1 MKKYFVTSA
10 LPYANGDLHLG
21 HLVEYIQTDI
31 WVRFNRLIGNEVVY
45 ICADDAHGTPIMLKA
60 ESEKI
65 SPEELIEKTL
75 DRHKNDFDCF
85 FIKFDNFYTTHSKEN
100 EQLATSI
107 YMKLVNENLI
117 EKKTIHQ
124 FFDDEKLMFLP
135 DRYITGSCPK
145 CKSSDQYGDSCD
157 KCGATY
163 SPTDLLNPKSV
174 LSGKTPIKKKTDH
187 FFFKLSDKKCTK
199 FLNKWI
205 YENNRLQ
212 EEARNKIKEWLST
225 DINNSSL
232 IDWDISRDA
241 PYFGFKIPDQ
251 TDKYFYV
258 WLDAPIGYLAST
270 KNWAENNNIS
280 MKDLWDQSSDY
291 EIHHFIGK
299 DIAYFHALFWPAL
312 LKSSNIRLPE
322 SINVHGFL
330 TIDGEKMS
338 KSNGTFINADDFAE
352 KYDGELL
359 RYYFADKFNNTI
371 DDLDF
376 NEDEFIQKINSDIV
390 GKYLNIASR
399 VSKFIE
405 KNDCNLSVNLDENFI
420 NKNSARI
427 NEVIEHY
434 ENLNLSKSV
443 KVIMKI
449 ADEVNKYIN
458 ENEPWKSSE
467 EKAVE
472 VSTTA
477 INCFR
482 VISILLSPVLPTITS
497 RALAVFNEGSNNSF
511 NNIGDYLVDT
521 KINPYKPLLKRLEKA
536 KINEEIEMENSNLIN
551 IKDFAKVE
559 LRVAKIVKAEGIE
572 EADKLIKLHLDVG
585 NLGERT
591 VFAGI
596 KSAYSPENL
605 NGRHVVLVANLEPR
619 KMKFGVS
626 EGMVLAS
633 SDDEGSIYLV
643 SPDEGAKP
651 GQLVK

>member
-1 MKKYFVTSA
+1 MKSRKILVTSA
-10 LPYANGDLHLG
+10 LPYANGSIHIG
-21 HLVEYIQTDI
+21 HVLESVITDI
-31 WVRFNRLIGNEVVY
+31 WVRYQNINGNECLY
-45 ICADDAHGTPIMLKA
+45 FCADDTHGTPVMLKA
-60 ESEKI
+60 KELGI
-65 SPEELIEKTL
+65 DPEELIKRTREE
-75 DRHKNDFDCF
+75 H
-85 FIKFDNFYTTHSKEN
+85 IKSYSRFNINFDNFYTTHSDENKKYAEDIYQKCKEG
-100 EQLATSI
+100 
-107 YMKLVNENLI
+107 NLI
-117 EKKTIHQ
+117 FKKEIEQ
-124 FFDDEKLMFLP
+124 FYDSEEGLFLS
-135 DRYITGSCPK
+135 DRFIKGTCPK
-145 CKSSDQYGDSCD
+145 CGAEDQYGDGCSV
-157 KCGATY
+157 CGTTY
-163 SPTDLLNPKSV
+163 TPDDLLNPVSS
-174 LSGKTPIKKKTDH
+174 LSNSELTKKRTEHVFFDLPQMKDFLENYLKDLTLQDPIKN
-187 FFFKLSDKKCTK
+187 KL
-199 FLNKWI
+199 NEWI
-205 YENNRLQ
+205 EDGL
-212 EEARNKIKEWLST
+212 KP
-225 DINNSSL
+225 
-232 IDWDISRDA
+232 WDISRDK
-241 PYFGFKIPDQ
+241 PYFGFEIPGEK
-251 TDKYFYV
+251 DKYFYV
-258 WLDAPIGYLAST
+258 WLDAPIGYLASA
-270 KNWAENNNIS
+270 KNWAENNNMD
-280 MKDLWDQSSDY
+280 MKDLWGESSDY

-330 TIDGEKMS
+330 TIGGEKMS

-352 KYDGELL
+352 NYDGELL
-359 RYYFADKFNNTI
+359 RYYFADKFNNSI

-405 KNDCNLSVNLDENFI
+405 KNGNNLSANLDVDFI
-420 NKNSARI
+420 EKNLSMI
-427 NEVIEHY
+427 DEVIEHY

-443 KVIMKI
+443 KIIMKM

-458 ENEPWKSSE
+458 ENEPWKSGE

-472 VSTTA
+472 VSSTA

-482 VISILLSPVLPTITS
+482 VISILLNPVLPTITS
-497 RALAVFNEGSNNSF
+497 KALEVFNDSATNDF
-511 NNIGDYLVDT
+511 NNIKDYLVDT

-536 KINEEIEMENSNLIN
+536 KINEEIEMEDSNLIN

-585 NLGERT
+585 DLGERT

-596 KSAYSPENL
+596 KSAYDPESL

-633 SDDEGSIYLV
+633 SNDEGSIYLI

>member
-1 MKKYFVTSA
+1 MKSRKILVTSA
-10 LPYANGDLHLG
+10 LPYANGSIHIG
-21 HLVEYIQTDI
+21 HVLESVITDI
-31 WVRFNRLIGNEVVY
+31 WVRYQNLNGNECLY
-45 ICADDAHGTPIMLKA
+45 FCADDTHGTPVMLKA
-60 ESEKI
+60 KELGIES
-65 SPEELIEKTL
+65 EELIKRTREE
-75 DRHKNDFDCF
+75 H
-85 FIKFDNFYTTHSKEN
+85 IKSYSKFNINFDNFYTTHSDENKKYAEDIYQKCKEG
-100 EQLATSI
+100 
-107 YMKLVNENLI
+107 NLI
-117 EKKTIHQ
+117 YKKEIEQ
-124 FFDDEKLMFLP
+124 FYDSEEGLFLS
-135 DRYITGSCPK
+135 DRFIKGTCPK
-145 CKSSDQYGDSCD
+145 CAAEDQYGDGCSV
-157 KCGATY
+157 CGTTY
-163 SPTDLLNPKSV
+163 SPDDLVNPVSS
-174 LSGKTPIKKKTDH
+174 LSNSELTKKKTEH
-187 FFFKLSDKKCTK
+187 VFFDLPQMKEFLENYLKDLTLQDPIKNKL
-199 FLNKWI
+199 NEWI
-205 YENNRLQ
+205 EDGL
-212 EEARNKIKEWLST
+212 KP
-225 DINNSSL
+225 
-232 IDWDISRDA
+232 WDISRDK
-241 PYFGFKIPDQ
+241 PYFGFEIPGEK
-251 TDKYFYV
+251 DKYFYV
-258 WLDAPIGYLAST
+258 WLDAPIGYLASA
-270 KNWAENNNIS
+270 KNWADNNNID
-280 MKDLWDQSSDY
+280 MKDLWDENSDY

-352 KYDGELL
+352 NYDGELL
-359 RYYFADKFNNTI
+359 RYYFADKFNNSI

-405 KNDCNLSVNLDENFI
+405 KNGNNLSASLDEHFI
-420 NKNSARI
+420 KKNLAKI
-427 NEVIEHY
+427 DEVIEHY

-443 KVIMKI
+443 KIIMKM
-449 ADEVNKYIN
+449 ADEVNRYIN

-472 VSTTA
+472 VSSTA

-482 VISILLSPVLPTITS
+482 IISLLLNPVLPTITS
-497 RALAVFNEGSNNSF
+497 KALEIFNESSKDDF
-511 NNIGDYLVDT
+511 NNIRDYLVDT

-536 KINEEIEMENSNLIN
+536 KINEEIEMEDSNLIN

-585 NLGERT
+585 DLGERT

-596 KSAYSPENL
+596 KSAYDPENL

-633 SDDEGSIYLV
+633 SDDEGSIYLI

>member
-1 MKKYFVTSA
+1 MKSRKILVTSA
-10 LPYANGDLHLG
+10 LPYANGSIHIG
-21 HLVEYIQTDI
+21 HVLESVITDI
-31 WVRFNRLIGNEVVY
+31 WVRYQNINGNECLY
-45 ICADDAHGTPIMLKA
+45 FCADDTHGTPVMLKA
-60 ESEKI
+60 KELEI
-65 SPEELIEKTL
+65 DPEELIKRTREE
-75 DRHKNDFDCF
+75 H
-85 FIKFDNFYTTHSKEN
+85 IKSYSRFNINFDNFYTTHSDENKKYAEDIYQKCKEG
-100 EQLATSI
+100 
-107 YMKLVNENLI
+107 NLI
-117 EKKTIHQ
+117 FKKEIEQ
-124 FFDDEKLMFLP
+124 FYDSEEGLFLS
-135 DRYITGSCPK
+135 DRFIKGTCPK
-145 CKSSDQYGDSCD
+145 CGAEDQYGDGCSV
-157 KCGATY
+157 CGTTY
-163 SPTDLLNPKSV
+163 TPDDLLNPVSS
-174 LSGKTPIKKKTDH
+174 LSNSELTKKRTEHVFFDLPQMKDFLENYLKDLTLQDPIKN
-187 FFFKLSDKKCTK
+187 KL
-199 FLNKWI
+199 NEWI
-205 YENNRLQ
+205 EDGL
-212 EEARNKIKEWLST
+212 KPL
-225 DINNSSL
+225 
-232 IDWDISRDA
+232 DISRDK
-241 PYFGFKIPDQ
+241 PYFGFEIPGEK
-251 TDKYFYV
+251 DKYFYV
-258 WLDAPIGYLAST
+258 WLDAPIGYLASA
-270 KNWAENNNIS
+270 KNWAENNNID
-280 MKDLWDQSSDY
+280 MKDLWGESSDY

-338 KSNGTFINADDFAE
+338 KSNGSFINADDFAE
-352 KYDGELL
+352 NYDGELL
-359 RYYFADKFNNTI
+359 RYYFADKFNNSI

-405 KNDCNLSVNLDENFI
+405 KNGNNLSANLDVDFI
-420 NKNSARI
+420 EKNLSMI
-427 NEVIEHY
+427 DEVIEHY

-443 KVIMKI
+443 KIIMKM

-472 VSTTA
+472 VSSTA

-482 VISILLSPVLPTITS
+482 VISILLNPVLPTITS
-497 RALAVFNEGSNNSF
+497 KALEVFNDSATNDF
-511 NNIGDYLVDT
+511 NNIKDYLVDT

-536 KINEEIEMENSNLIN
+536 KINEEIEMEDSNLIN

-585 NLGERT
+585 DLGERT

-596 KSAYSPENL
+596 KSAYDPESL

-633 SDDEGSIYLV
+633 SNDEGSIYLI

>member
-1 MKKYFVTSA
+1 MKSRKILVTSA
-10 LPYANGDLHLG
+10 LPYANGSIHIG
-21 HLVEYIQTDI
+21 HVLESVITDI
-31 WVRFNRLIGNEVVY
+31 WVRYQNINGNECLY
-45 ICADDAHGTPIMLKA
+45 FCADDTHGTPVMLKA
-60 ESEKI
+60 KELGI
-65 SPEELIEKTL
+65 DPEELIKRTREE
-75 DRHKNDFDCF
+75 H
-85 FIKFDNFYTTHSKEN
+85 IKSYSRFNINFDNFYTTHSDENKKYAEEIYEKCKEG
-100 EQLATSI
+100 
-107 YMKLVNENLI
+107 NLI
-117 EKKTIHQ
+117 FKKEIEQ
-124 FFDDEKLMFLP
+124 FYDSEEGLFLS
-135 DRYITGSCPK
+135 DRFIKGTCPK
-145 CKSSDQYGDSCD
+145 CGAEDQYGDGCSV
-157 KCGATY
+157 CGTTY
-163 SPTDLLNPKSV
+163 TPDDLLNPVSS
-174 LSGKTPIKKKTDH
+174 LSNSELTKKRTEHVFFDLPQMKDFLENYLKDLTLQDPIKN
-187 FFFKLSDKKCTK
+187 KL
-199 FLNKWI
+199 NEWI
-205 YENNRLQ
+205 EDGL
-212 EEARNKIKEWLST
+212 KP
-225 DINNSSL
+225 
-232 IDWDISRDA
+232 WDISRDK
-241 PYFGFKIPDQ
+241 PYFGFEIPGEK
-251 TDKYFYV
+251 DKYFYV
-258 WLDAPIGYLAST
+258 WLDAPIGYLASA
-270 KNWAENNNIS
+270 KNWAENNNMD
-280 MKDLWDQSSDY
+280 MKDLWGESSDY

-352 KYDGELL
+352 NYDGELL
-359 RYYFADKFNNTI
+359 RYYFADKFNNSI

-405 KNDCNLSVNLDENFI
+405 KNGNNLSANLDVDFI
-420 NKNSARI
+420 EKNLSMI
-427 NEVIEHY
+427 DEVIEHY

-443 KVIMKI
+443 KIIMKM

-472 VSTTA
+472 VSSTA

-482 VISILLSPVLPTITS
+482 VISILLNPVLPTITS
-497 RALAVFNEGSNNSF
+497 KALEVFNDSATNDF
-511 NNIGDYLVDT
+511 NNIKDYLVNT

-536 KINEEIEMENSNLIN
+536 KIDEEIEMEDSNLIN

-585 NLGERT
+585 DLGERT

-596 KSAYSPENL
+596 KSAYDPESL

-633 SDDEGSIYLV
+633 SNDEGSIYLI

>member
-1 MKKYFVTSA
+1 MKSRKILVTSA
-10 LPYANGDLHLG
+10 LPYANGSIHIG
-21 HLVEYIQTDI
+21 HVLESVITDI
-31 WVRFNRLIGNEVVY
+31 WVRYQNINGNECLY
-45 ICADDAHGTPIMLKA
+45 FCADDTHGTPVMLKA
-60 ESEKI
+60 KELGI
-65 SPEELIEKTL
+65 DPEELIKRTREE
-75 DRHKNDFDCF
+75 H
-85 FIKFDNFYTTHSKEN
+85 IKSYSRFNINFDNFYTTHSDENKKYAEDIYQKCKEG
-100 EQLATSI
+100 
-107 YMKLVNENLI
+107 NLI
-117 EKKTIHQ
+117 FKKEIEQ
-124 FFDDEKLMFLP
+124 FYDSEEGLFLS
-135 DRYITGSCPK
+135 DRFIKGTCPK
-145 CKSSDQYGDSCD
+145 CGAEDQYGDGCSV
-157 KCGATY
+157 CGTTY
-163 SPTDLLNPKSV
+163 TPDDLLNPVSS
-174 LSGKTPIKKKTDH
+174 LSNSELTKKRTEHVFFDLPQMKDFLENYLKDLTLQDPIKN
-187 FFFKLSDKKCTK
+187 KL
-199 FLNKWI
+199 NEWI
-205 YENNRLQ
+205 EDGL
-212 EEARNKIKEWLST
+212 KP
-225 DINNSSL
+225 
-232 IDWDISRDA
+232 WDISRDK
-241 PYFGFKIPDQ
+241 PYFGFEIPGEK
-251 TDKYFYV
+251 DKYFYV
-258 WLDAPIGYLAST
+258 WLDAPIGYLASA
-270 KNWAENNNIS
+270 KNWAENNNMD
-280 MKDLWDQSSDY
+280 MKDLWGESSDY

-352 KYDGELL
+352 NYDGELL
-359 RYYFADKFNNTI
+359 RYYFADKFNNSI

-405 KNDCNLSVNLDENFI
+405 KNGNNLSVNLDVDFI
-420 NKNSARI
+420 EKNLSMI
-427 NEVIEHY
+427 DEVIEHY

-443 KVIMKI
+443 KIIMKM

-472 VSTTA
+472 VSSTA

-482 VISILLSPVLPTITS
+482 VISILLNPVLPTITS
-497 RALAVFNEGSNNSF
+497 KALEVFNDSATNDF
-511 NNIGDYLVDT
+511 NNIKDYLVDT

-536 KINEEIEMENSNLIN
+536 KINEEIEMEDSNLIN

-585 NLGERT
+585 DLGERT

-596 KSAYSPENL
+596 KSAYDPESL

-633 SDDEGSIYLV
+633 SNDEGSIYLI

>member
-1 MKKYFVTSA
+1 MKSRKILVTSA
-10 LPYANGDLHLG
+10 LPYANGSIHIG
-21 HLVEYIQTDI
+21 HVLESVITDI
-31 WVRFNRLIGNEVVY
+31 WVRYQKINGNECLY
-45 ICADDAHGTPIMLKA
+45 FCADDTHGTPVMLKA
-60 ESEKI
+60 KELEVE
-65 SPEELIEKTL
+65 PEELIKKT
-75 DRHKNDFDCF
+75 REEH
-85 FIKFDNFYTTHSKEN
+85 IKSYSRFNINFDNFYTTHSDENKEYA
-100 EQLATSI
+100 EDI
-107 YMKLVNENLI
+107 YKKCKEANLI
-117 EKKTIHQ
+117 FKKEIEQ
-124 FFDDEKLMFLP
+124 FYDSEEGLFLS
-135 DRYITGSCPK
+135 DRFIKGQCPK
-145 CKSSDQYGDSCD
+145 CGAEDQYGDGCSV
-157 KCGATY
+157 CGTTY
-163 SPTDLLNPKSV
+163 SPDDLINPFSS
-174 LSGKTPIKKKTDH
+174 LSNSDLIKKKTEH
-187 FFFKLSDKKCTK
+187 VFFDLPQMKDFLEDYLKDITLQDPIKNKL
-199 FLNKWI
+199 NEWI
-205 YENNRLQ
+205 EDGL
-212 EEARNKIKEWLST
+212 KP
-225 DINNSSL
+225 
-232 IDWDISRDA
+232 WDISRDK
-241 PYFGFKIPDQ
+241 PYFGFEIPGEE
-251 TDKYFYV
+251 DKYFYV
-258 WLDAPIGYLAST
+258 WLDAPIGYLASA
-270 KNWAENNNIS
+270 KNWAEKNSVN
-280 MKDLWDQSSDY
+280 MQDLWDQKSDY

-338 KSNGTFINADDFAE
+338 KSNGTFINADDFTE

-405 KNDCNLSVNLDENFI
+405 KNNNNLSATLDEDFI
-420 NKNSARI
+420 QKNLSKTE
-427 NEVIEHY
+427 EVIEHY
-434 ENLNLSKSV
+434 EDLNLSKAV
-443 KVIMKI
+443 KIIMKM

-458 ENEPWKSSE
+458 ENEPWKRNE

-482 VISILLSPVLPTITS
+482 VISILLSPILPTITS
-497 RALAVFNEGSNNSF
+497 TALEVFSESSKNDL
-511 NNIGDYLVDT
+511 NNIRDYLVDI

-536 KINEEIEMENSNLIN
+536 KINEEIEMEDSNLIN

-559 LRVAKIVKAEGIE
+559 LRVAKIVKAEEIE

-585 NLGERT
+585 DLGERT

-596 KSAYSPENL
+596 KSAYDPENL

-633 SDDEGSIYLV
+633 SDDEGSIYLI

>member
-1 MKKYFVTSA
+1 MKSRKILVTSA
-10 LPYANGDLHLG
+10 LPYANGSIHIG
-21 HLVEYIQTDI
+21 HVLESVITDI
-31 WVRFNRLIGNEVVY
+31 WVRYQKINGNECLY
-45 ICADDAHGTPIMLKA
+45 FCADDTHGTPVMLKA
-60 ESEKI
+60 KELEVE
-65 SPEELIEKTL
+65 PEELIKKT
-75 DRHKNDFDCF
+75 REEH
-85 FIKFDNFYTTHSKEN
+85 IKSYSRFNINFDNFYTTHSDENKEYA
-100 EQLATSI
+100 EDI
-107 YMKLVNENLI
+107 YKKCKEANLI
-117 EKKTIHQ
+117 FKKEIEQ
-124 FFDDEKLMFLP
+124 FYDSEEGLFLS
-135 DRYITGSCPK
+135 DRFIKGQCPK
-145 CKSSDQYGDSCD
+145 CGAEDQYGDGCSV
-157 KCGATY
+157 CGTTY
-163 SPTDLLNPKSV
+163 SPDDLINPFSS
-174 LSGKTPIKKKTDH
+174 LSNSELIKKKTEH
-187 FFFKLSDKKCTK
+187 VFFDLPQMKDFLEDYLKDLTLQDPIKNKL
-199 FLNKWI
+199 NEWI
-205 YENNRLQ
+205 EDGL
-212 EEARNKIKEWLST
+212 KP
-225 DINNSSL
+225 
-232 IDWDISRDA
+232 WDISRDK
-241 PYFGFKIPDQ
+241 PYFGFEIPGEE
-251 TDKYFYV
+251 DKYFYV
-258 WLDAPIGYLAST
+258 WLDAPIGYLASA
-270 KNWAENNNIS
+270 KNWAEKNNIN
-280 MKDLWDQSSDY
+280 MQDLWDQTSDY

-338 KSNGTFINADDFAE
+338 KSNGTFINADDFTE

-405 KNDCNLSVNLDENFI
+405 KNDNNLSATLDEDFI
-420 NKNSARI
+420 QKNLSRTE
-427 NEVIEHY
+427 EVIEHY
-434 ENLNLSKSV
+434 ENLNLSKAV
-443 KVIMKI
+443 KIIMKM

-458 ENEPWKSSE
+458 ENEPWKSNN

-497 RALAVFNEGSNNSF
+497 KALEMFNESSKNDL
-511 NNIGDYLVDT
+511 NNIRDCLVDI

-536 KINEEIEMENSNLIN
+536 KINEEIEMEDSNLIN

-572 EADKLIKLHLDVG
+572 EADKLIKLLLDVG
-585 NLGERT
+585 DLGERT

-596 KSAYSPENL
+596 KSAYDPENL

-633 SDDEGSIYLV
+633 SDDDGSIYLI

>member
-1 MKKYFVTSA
+1 MKSRKILVTSA
-10 LPYANGDLHLG
+10 LPYANGSIHIG
-21 HLVEYIQTDI
+21 HVLESVITDI
-31 WVRFNRLIGNEVVY
+31 WVRYQNINGNECLY
-45 ICADDAHGTPIMLKA
+45 FCADDTHGTPVMLKA
-60 ESEKI
+60 KELQMEPK
-65 SPEELIEKTL
+65 ELIKQIREE
-75 DRHKNDFDCF
+75 H
-85 FIKFDNFYTTHSKEN
+85 IKSYSKFNINFDNFYTTHS
-100 EQLATSI
+100 
-107 YMKLVNENLI
+107 NENREYAENIYNKCKEANLI
-117 EKKTIHQ
+117 FKKEIEQ
-124 FFDDEKLMFLP
+124 FYDSEEGLFLS
-135 DRYITGSCPK
+135 DRFIKGQCPK
-145 CKSSDQYGDSCD
+145 CGAKDQYGDGCSV
-157 KCGATY
+157 CGTTY
-163 SPTDLLNPKSV
+163 TPDDLINPVSS
-174 LSGKTPIKKKTDH
+174 LSNSKLTKKKTEH
-187 FFFKLSDKKCTK
+187 VFFDLPQMKDFLENYLKDITLQDPIKNKL
-199 FLNKWI
+199 NEWI
-205 YENNRLQ
+205 EDGL
-212 EEARNKIKEWLST
+212 KP
-225 DINNSSL
+225 
-232 IDWDISRDA
+232 WDISRDK
-241 PYFGFKIPDQ
+241 PYFGFEIPGEK
-251 TDKYFYV
+251 DKYFYV
-258 WLDAPIGYLAST
+258 WLDAPIGYLASA

-280 MKDLWDQSSDY
+280 MKDLWGKSSDY

-405 KNDCNLSVNLDENFI
+405 KNDCNLSENLDENFI
-420 NKNSARI
+420 NKNLSRI

-443 KVIMKI
+443 KVIMKM

-497 RALAVFNEGSNNSF
+497 RALAVFNEGYKYSF
-511 NNIGDYLVDT
+511 NNIRDYLVDT

-585 NLGERT
+585 DLGERT

-605 NGRHVVLVANLEPR
+605 NGMHVVLVANLEPR

-633 SDDEGSIYLV
+633 SDDNGSIYLV

>member
-1 MKKYFVTSA
+1 MKSRKILVTSA
-10 LPYANGDLHLG
+10 LPYANGSIHIG
-21 HLVEYIQTDI
+21 HVLESVITDI
-31 WVRFNRLIGNEVVY
+31 WVRYQNINGNECLY
-45 ICADDAHGTPIMLKA
+45 FCADDTHGTPVMLKA
-60 ESEKI
+60 KELGI
-65 SPEELIEKTL
+65 DPEELIKRTREE
-75 DRHKNDFDCF
+75 H
-85 FIKFDNFYTTHSKEN
+85 IKSYSRFNINFDNFYTTHSDENKKYAEDIYQKCKEG
-100 EQLATSI
+100 
-107 YMKLVNENLI
+107 NLI
-117 EKKTIHQ
+117 FKKEIEQ
-124 FFDDEKLMFLP
+124 FYDSEEGLFLS
-135 DRYITGSCPK
+135 DRFIKGTCPK
-145 CKSSDQYGDSCD
+145 CGAEDQYGDGCSD
-157 KCGATY
+157 CGTTY
-163 SPTDLLNPKSV
+163 TPDDLLNPVSS
-174 LSGKTPIKKKTDH
+174 LSNSELTKKRTEHVFFDLPQMKDFLENYLKDLTLQDPIKN
-187 FFFKLSDKKCTK
+187 KL
-199 FLNKWI
+199 NEWI
-205 YENNRLQ
+205 EDGL
-212 EEARNKIKEWLST
+212 KP
-225 DINNSSL
+225 
-232 IDWDISRDA
+232 WDISRDK
-241 PYFGFKIPDQ
+241 PYFGFEIPGEK
-251 TDKYFYV
+251 DKYFYV
-258 WLDAPIGYLAST
+258 WLDAPIGYLASA
-270 KNWAENNNIS
+270 KNWAENNNMD
-280 MKDLWDQSSDY
+280 MKDLWGESSDY

-352 KYDGELL
+352 NYDGELL
-359 RYYFADKFNNTI
+359 RYYFADKFNNSI

-405 KNDCNLSVNLDENFI
+405 KNGNNLSANLDVDFI
-420 NKNSARI
+420 EKNLSMI
-427 NEVIEHY
+427 DEVIEHY

-443 KVIMKI
+443 KIIMKM

-472 VSTTA
+472 VSSTA

-482 VISILLSPVLPTITS
+482 VISILLNPVLPTITS
-497 RALAVFNEGSNNSF
+497 KALEVFNDSATNDF
-511 NNIGDYLVDT
+511 NNIKDYLVDT

-536 KINEEIEMENSNLIN
+536 KINEEIEMEDSNLIN

-585 NLGERT
+585 DLGERT

-596 KSAYSPENL
+596 KSAYDPESL

-633 SDDEGSIYLV
+633 SNDEGSIYLI

>member
-1 MKKYFVTSA
+1 MKSRKILVTSA
-10 LPYANGDLHLG
+10 LPYANGSIHIG
-21 HLVEYIQTDI
+21 HVLESVITDI
-31 WVRFNRLIGNEVVY
+31 WVRYQNLNGNECLY
-45 ICADDAHGTPIMLKA
+45 FCADDTHGTPVMLKA
-60 ESEKI
+60 KELGIE
-65 SPEELIEKTL
+65 PEELIKRTREE
-75 DRHKNDFDCF
+75 H
-85 FIKFDNFYTTHSKEN
+85 IKSYSRFNINFDNFYTTHSDENKKYAEDIYQKCKEG
-100 EQLATSI
+100 
-107 YMKLVNENLI
+107 NLI
-117 EKKTIHQ
+117 FKKEIEQ
-124 FFDDEKLMFLP
+124 FYDSEEGLFLS
-135 DRYITGSCPK
+135 DRFIKGTCPK
-145 CKSSDQYGDSCD
+145 CGAEDQYGDGCSV
-157 KCGATY
+157 CGTTY
-163 SPTDLLNPKSV
+163 TPDDLLNPVSS
-174 LSGKTPIKKKTDH
+174 LSNSELTKKRTEHVFFDLPQMKDFLENYLKDLTLQDPIKN
-187 FFFKLSDKKCTK
+187 KL
-199 FLNKWI
+199 NEWI
-205 YENNRLQ
+205 EDGL
-212 EEARNKIKEWLST
+212 KP
-225 DINNSSL
+225 
-232 IDWDISRDA
+232 WDISRDK
-241 PYFGFKIPDQ
+241 PYFGFEIPGEQ
-251 TDKYFYV
+251 DKYFYV
-258 WLDAPIGYLAST
+258 WLDAPIGYLASA
-270 KNWAENNNIS
+270 KNWAENNNMDI
-280 MKDLWDQSSDY
+280 KDLWGESSDY

-352 KYDGELL
+352 NYDGELL
-359 RYYFADKFNNTI
+359 RYYFADKFNNSI

-405 KNDCNLSVNLDENFI
+405 KNGNNLSANLDVDFI
-420 NKNSARI
+420 EKNLSMI
-427 NEVIEHY
+427 DEVIEHY

-443 KVIMKI
+443 KIIMKM

-472 VSTTA
+472 VSSTA

-482 VISILLSPVLPTITS
+482 VISILLNPVLPTITS
-497 RALAVFNEGSNNSF
+497 KALEVFNDSATNDF
-511 NNIGDYLVDT
+511 NNIKDYLVDT

-536 KINEEIEMENSNLIN
+536 KINEEIEMEDSNLIN

-585 NLGERT
+585 DLGERT

-596 KSAYSPENL
+596 KSAYDPESL

-633 SDDEGSIYLV
+633 SNDEGSIYLI
-643 SPDEGAKP
+643 
-651 GQLVK
+651 

>member
-1 MKKYFVTSA
+1 MKSRKILVTSA
-10 LPYANGDLHLG
+10 LPYANGSIHIG
-21 HLVEYIQTDI
+21 HVLESVITDI
-31 WVRFNRLIGNEVVY
+31 WVRYQNINGNECLY
-45 ICADDAHGTPIMLKA
+45 FCADDTHGTPVMLKA
-60 ESEKI
+60 KELQMEPK
-65 SPEELIEKTL
+65 ELIKQIREE
-75 DRHKNDFDCF
+75 H
-85 FIKFDNFYTTHSKEN
+85 IKSYSKFNINFDNFYTTHS
-100 EQLATSI
+100 
-107 YMKLVNENLI
+107 NENREYAENIYNKCKEANLI
-117 EKKTIHQ
+117 FKKEIEQ
-124 FFDDEKLMFLP
+124 FYDSEEGLFLS
-135 DRYITGSCPK
+135 DRFIKGQCPK
-145 CKSSDQYGDSCD
+145 CGAKDQYGDGCSV
-157 KCGATY
+157 CGTTY
-163 SPTDLLNPKSV
+163 TPDDLINPVSS
-174 LSGKTPIKKKTDH
+174 LSNSKLTKKKTEH
-187 FFFKLSDKKCTK
+187 VFFDLPQMKDFLENYLKDITLQDPIKNKL
-199 FLNKWI
+199 NEWI
-205 YENNRLQ
+205 EDGL
-212 EEARNKIKEWLST
+212 KP
-225 DINNSSL
+225 
-232 IDWDISRDA
+232 WDISRDK
-241 PYFGFKIPDQ
+241 PYFGFEIPGEK
-251 TDKYFYV
+251 DKYFYV
-258 WLDAPIGYLAST
+258 WLDAPIGYLASA

-420 NKNSARI
+420 NKNLSRI

-443 KVIMKI
+443 KVIMKM

-497 RALAVFNEGSNNSF
+497 RALAVFNEGYKYSF
-511 NNIGDYLVDT
+511 NNIRDYLVDT

-585 NLGERT
+585 DLGERT

-605 NGRHVVLVANLEPR
+605 NGMHVVLVANLEPR

-633 SDDEGSIYLV
+633 SDDKGSIYLV

>member
-1 MKKYFVTSA
+1 MKSRKILVTSA
-10 LPYANGDLHLG
+10 LPYANGSIHIG
-21 HLVEYIQTDI
+21 HVLESVITDI
-31 WVRFNRLIGNEVVY
+31 WVRYQKINGNECLY
-45 ICADDAHGTPIMLKA
+45 FCADDTHGTPVMLKA
-60 ESEKI
+60 KELEVE
-65 SPEELIEKTL
+65 PEELIKKT
-75 DRHKNDFDCF
+75 REEH
-85 FIKFDNFYTTHSKEN
+85 IKSYSRFNINFDNFYTTHSDENKKYAEEIYKKCKE
-100 EQLATSI
+100 A
-107 YMKLVNENLI
+107 NLI
-117 EKKTIHQ
+117 FKKEIEQ
-124 FFDDEKLMFLP
+124 FYDSEEGLFLS
-135 DRYITGSCPK
+135 DRFIKGQCPK
-145 CKSSDQYGDSCD
+145 CGAEDQYGDGCSV
-157 KCGATY
+157 CGTTY
-163 SPTDLLNPKSV
+163 SPDDLINPFSS
-174 LSGKTPIKKKTDH
+174 LSNSELIKKKTEH
-187 FFFKLSDKKCTK
+187 IFFDLPQMKAFLEDYLKDLTLQDPIKNKL
-199 FLNKWI
+199 NEWI
-205 YENNRLQ
+205 EDGL
-212 EEARNKIKEWLST
+212 KP
-225 DINNSSL
+225 
-232 IDWDISRDA
+232 WDISRDK
-241 PYFGFKIPDQ
+241 PYFGFEIPGEE
-251 TDKYFYV
+251 DKYFYV
-258 WLDAPIGYLAST
+258 WLDAPIGYLASA
-270 KNWAENNNIS
+270 KNWAEKNNMN
-280 MKDLWDQSSDY
+280 MQDLWDQTSDY

-338 KSNGTFINADDFAE
+338 KSNGTFINADDFTE

-405 KNDCNLSVNLDENFI
+405 KNDNNLSAILDEDFI
-420 NKNSARI
+420 QKNLSRTE
-427 NEVIEHY
+427 EVIEHY
-434 ENLNLSKSV
+434 ENLNLSKAV
-443 KVIMKI
+443 KIIMKM

-458 ENEPWKSSE
+458 ENEPWKSNN

-497 RALAVFNEGSNNSF
+497 KALEMFNESSKNDL
-511 NNIGDYLVDT
+511 NNIRDYLVDI

-536 KINEEIEMENSNLIN
+536 KINEEIEMEDSNLIN

-585 NLGERT
+585 DLGKRT

-596 KSAYSPENL
+596 KSSYDPENL

-633 SDDEGSIYLV
+633 SDDDGSIYLI

>member
-1 MKKYFVTSA
+1 MKSRKILVTSA
-10 LPYANGDLHLG
+10 LPYANGSIHIG
-21 HLVEYIQTDI
+21 HVLESVITDI
-31 WVRFNRLIGNEVVY
+31 WVRYQNLNGNECLY
-45 ICADDAHGTPIMLKA
+45 FCADDTHGTPVMLKA
-60 ESEKI
+60 KELGI
-65 SPEELIEKTL
+65 DPEELIKRTREE
-75 DRHKNDFDCF
+75 H
-85 FIKFDNFYTTHSKEN
+85 IKSYSRFNINFDNFYTTHSDENKKYAEDIYQKCKEG
-100 EQLATSI
+100 
-107 YMKLVNENLI
+107 NLI
-117 EKKTIHQ
+117 FKKEIEQ
-124 FFDDEKLMFLP
+124 FYDSEEGLFLS
-135 DRYITGSCPK
+135 DRFIKGTCPK
-145 CKSSDQYGDSCD
+145 CGTEDQYGDGCSV
-157 KCGATY
+157 CGTTY
-163 SPTDLLNPKSV
+163 TPDDLVNPVSS
-174 LSGKTPIKKKTDH
+174 LSNSELTKKKTEHVYFDLPQMKD
-187 FFFKLSDKKCTK
+187 FLENYLKDLTLQDPIKNKL
-199 FLNKWI
+199 NEWI
-205 YENNRLQ
+205 EDGL
-212 EEARNKIKEWLST
+212 KP
-225 DINNSSL
+225 
-232 IDWDISRDA
+232 WDISRDK
-241 PYFGFKIPDQ
+241 PYFGFEIPGEK
-251 TDKYFYV
+251 DKYFYV
-258 WLDAPIGYLAST
+258 WLDAPIGYLASA
-270 KNWAENNNIS
+270 KNWAENNNVD
-280 MKDLWDQSSDY
+280 MKDLWGESSDY

-352 KYDGELL
+352 NYDGELL
-359 RYYFADKFNNTI
+359 RYYFADKFNNSI

-405 KNDCNLSVNLDENFI
+405 KNGNNLSANLDEAFI
-420 NKNSARI
+420 EKNLSMI
-427 NEVIEHY
+427 DEVIEHY
-434 ENLNLSKSV
+434 EDLNLSKSV
-443 KVIMKI
+443 KIIMKM

-472 VSTTA
+472 VSSTA

-482 VISILLSPVLPTITS
+482 VISILLNPVLPTLTS
-497 RALAVFNEGSNNSF
+497 KALEVFNDSSTNDL
-511 NNIGDYLVDT
+511 NNIKGYLVDT

-536 KINEEIEMENSNLIN
+536 KINEEIEMEDSNLIN

-559 LRVAKIVKAEGIE
+559 LRIAKIVKAEAIE

-585 NLGERT
+585 DLGERT

-596 KSAYSPENL
+596 KNAYDPESL
-605 NGRHVVLVANLEPR
+605 NGRLVVLVANLEPR

-633 SDDEGSIYLV
+633 SNDEGSIYLI

>member
-1 MKKYFVTSA
+1 MKSRKILVTSA
-10 LPYANGDLHLG
+10 LPYANGSIHIG
-21 HLVEYIQTDI
+21 HVLESVITDI
-31 WVRFNRLIGNEVVY
+31 WVRYQNLNGNECLY
-45 ICADDAHGTPIMLKA
+45 FCADDTHGTPVMLKA
-60 ESEKI
+60 KELGIES
-65 SPEELIEKTL
+65 EELIKRTREE
-75 DRHKNDFDCF
+75 H
-85 FIKFDNFYTTHSKEN
+85 IKSYSKFNINFDNFYTTHSDENKKYAEDIYQKCKEG
-100 EQLATSI
+100 
-107 YMKLVNENLI
+107 NLI
-117 EKKTIHQ
+117 FKKEIEQ
-124 FFDDEKLMFLP
+124 FYDSEEGLFLS
-135 DRYITGSCPK
+135 DRFIKGTCPK
-145 CKSSDQYGDSCD
+145 CAAEDQYGDSCSV
-157 KCGATY
+157 CGTTY
-163 SPTDLLNPKSV
+163 SPDDLVNPVSS
-174 LSGKTPIKKKTDH
+174 LSNSELIKKKTEH
-187 FFFKLSDKKCTK
+187 VFFDLPQMKEFLENYLKDLILQDPIKNKL
-199 FLNKWI
+199 NEWI
-205 YENNRLQ
+205 EDGL
-212 EEARNKIKEWLST
+212 KP
-225 DINNSSL
+225 
-232 IDWDISRDA
+232 WDISRDK
-241 PYFGFKIPDQ
+241 PYFGFEIPGEK
-251 TDKYFYV
+251 DKYFYV
-258 WLDAPIGYLAST
+258 WLDAPIGYLASA
-270 KNWAENNNIS
+270 KNWAENNKID
-280 MKDLWDQSSDY
+280 MKDLWDENSDY

-352 KYDGELL
+352 NYDGELL
-359 RYYFADKFNNTI
+359 RYYFADKFNNSI

-405 KNDCNLSVNLDENFI
+405 KNDNNLSASLDEHFI
-420 NKNSARI
+420 KKNLAKI
-427 NEVIEHY
+427 DEVIEHY

-443 KVIMKI
+443 KIIMKM

-472 VSTTA
+472 VSSTA

-482 VISILLSPVLPTITS
+482 VISILLNPVLPTITS
-497 RALAVFNEGSNNSF
+497 KALEIFKESSKDDF
-511 NNIGDYLVDT
+511 NNIKDYLVDT

-536 KINEEIEMENSNLIN
+536 KINEEIEMQDSNLIN

-559 LRVAKIVKAEGIE
+559 LRVAKIVKAEGID

-585 NLGERT
+585 DLGERT

-596 KSAYSPENL
+596 KSAYDPENL

-633 SDDEGSIYLV
+633 SNDEGSIYLI
-643 SPDEGAKP
+643 SPDKGAQP

>member
-1 MKKYFVTSA
+1 MKSRKILVTSA
-10 LPYANGDLHLG
+10 LPYANGSIHIG
-21 HLVEYIQTDI
+21 HVLESVITDI
-31 WVRFNRLIGNEVVY
+31 WVRYQNLNGNECLY
-45 ICADDAHGTPIMLKA
+45 FCADDTHGTPVMLKA
-60 ESEKI
+60 KELGIES
-65 SPEELIEKTL
+65 EELIKRTREEHINSYSKF
-75 DRHKNDFDCF
+75 N
-85 FIKFDNFYTTHSKEN
+85 INFDNFYTTHSDENKKYAEDIYQKCKEG
-100 EQLATSI
+100 
-107 YMKLVNENLI
+107 NLI
-117 EKKTIHQ
+117 FKKEIEQ
-124 FFDDEKLMFLP
+124 FYDSEEGLFLS
-135 DRYITGSCPK
+135 DRFIKGTCPK
-145 CKSSDQYGDSCD
+145 CAAEDQYGDGCSV
-157 KCGATY
+157 CGTTY
-163 SPTDLLNPKSV
+163 SPDDLVNPVSS
-174 LSGKTPIKKKTDH
+174 LSNSELTKKKTEH
-187 FFFKLSDKKCTK
+187 VFFDLPQMKEFLENYLKDLTLQDPIKNKL
-199 FLNKWI
+199 NEWI
-205 YENNRLQ
+205 EDGL
-212 EEARNKIKEWLST
+212 KP
-225 DINNSSL
+225 
-232 IDWDISRDA
+232 WDISRDK
-241 PYFGFKIPDQ
+241 PYFGFEIPGEK
-251 TDKYFYV
+251 DKYFYV
-258 WLDAPIGYLAST
+258 WLDAPIGYLASA
-270 KNWAENNNIS
+270 KNWAENNNID
-280 MKDLWDQSSDY
+280 MKDLWDENSDY

-352 KYDGELL
+352 NYDGELL
-359 RYYFADKFNNTI
+359 RYYFADKFNNSI

-405 KNDCNLSVNLDENFI
+405 KNGNNLSASLDEDFI
-420 NKNSARI
+420 KKNLAKI
-427 NEVIEHY
+427 DEVIEHY

-443 KVIMKI
+443 KIIMKM

-472 VSTTA
+472 VSSTA

-482 VISILLSPVLPTITS
+482 VISILLNPVLPTITS
-497 RALAVFNEGSNNSF
+497 KALEIFNESSKDDF
-511 NNIGDYLVDT
+511 NNIKDYLVDT

-536 KINEEIEMENSNLIN
+536 KINEEIEMEDSNLIN

-585 NLGERT
+585 DLGERT

-596 KSAYSPENL
+596 KSAYDPENL

-633 SDDEGSIYLV
+633 SDDEGSIYLI

>member
-1 MKKYFVTSA
+1 MKSRKILVTSA
-10 LPYANGDLHLG
+10 LPYANGSIHIG
-21 HLVEYIQTDI
+21 HVLESVITDI
-31 WVRFNRLIGNEVVY
+31 WVRYQNINGNECLY
-45 ICADDAHGTPIMLKA
+45 FCADDTHGTPVMLKA
-60 ESEKI
+60 KELGI
-65 SPEELIEKTL
+65 DPEELIKRTREE
-75 DRHKNDFDCF
+75 H
-85 FIKFDNFYTTHSKEN
+85 IKSYSRFNINFDNFYTTHSDENKKYAEDIYQKCKEG
-100 EQLATSI
+100 
-107 YMKLVNENLI
+107 NLI
-117 EKKTIHQ
+117 FKKEIEQ
-124 FFDDEKLMFLP
+124 FYDSEEGLFLS
-135 DRYITGSCPK
+135 DRFIKGTCPK
-145 CKSSDQYGDSCD
+145 CGAEDQYGDGCSV
-157 KCGATY
+157 CGTTY
-163 SPTDLLNPKSV
+163 TPDDLLNPVSS
-174 LSGKTPIKKKTDH
+174 LSNSELTKKKTEH
-187 FFFKLSDKKCTK
+187 VFFDLPQMKDFLENYLKDLTLQDPIKNKL
-199 FLNKWI
+199 NEWI
-205 YENNRLQ
+205 EDGL
-212 EEARNKIKEWLST
+212 KP
-225 DINNSSL
+225 
-232 IDWDISRDA
+232 WDISRDK
-241 PYFGFKIPDQ
+241 PYFGFEIPGEK
-251 TDKYFYV
+251 DKYFYV
-258 WLDAPIGYLAST
+258 WLDAPIGYLASA
-270 KNWAENNNIS
+270 KNWAENNNMD
-280 MKDLWDQSSDY
+280 MKDLWGESSDY

-352 KYDGELL
+352 NYDGELL
-359 RYYFADKFNNTI
+359 RYYFADKFNNSI

-405 KNDCNLSVNLDENFI
+405 KNGNNLSANLDVDFI
-420 NKNSARI
+420 EKNLSMIDEA
-427 NEVIEHY
+427 VIEHY

-443 KVIMKI
+443 KIIMKM

-472 VSTTA
+472 VSSTA

-482 VISILLSPVLPTITS
+482 VISILLNPVLPTITS
-497 RALAVFNEGSNNSF
+497 KALEVFNDSATNDF
-511 NNIGDYLVDT
+511 NNIKDYLVDT

-536 KINEEIEMENSNLIN
+536 KINEEIEMEDSNLIN

-585 NLGERT
+585 DLGERT

-596 KSAYSPENL
+596 KSAYDPESL

-633 SDDEGSIYLV
+633 SNDEGSIYLI

>member
-1 MKKYFVTSA
+1 MKSRKILVTSA
-10 LPYANGDLHLG
+10 LPYANGSIHIG
-21 HLVEYIQTDI
+21 HVLESVITDI
-31 WVRFNRLIGNEVVY
+31 WVRYQNINGNECLY
-45 ICADDAHGTPIMLKA
+45 FCADDTHGTPVMLKA
-60 ESEKI
+60 KELGI
-65 SPEELIEKTL
+65 DPEELIKRTREE
-75 DRHKNDFDCF
+75 H
-85 FIKFDNFYTTHSKEN
+85 IKSYSRFNINFDNFYTTHSDENKKYAEDIYQKCKEG
-100 EQLATSI
+100 
-107 YMKLVNENLI
+107 NLI
-117 EKKTIHQ
+117 FKKEIEQ
-124 FFDDEKLMFLP
+124 FYDSEEGLFLS
-135 DRYITGSCPK
+135 DRFIKGTCPK
-145 CKSSDQYGDSCD
+145 CGAEDQYGDGCSI
-157 KCGATY
+157 CGTTY
-163 SPTDLLNPKSV
+163 TPDDLLNPVSS
-174 LSGKTPIKKKTDH
+174 LSNSELTKKKTEH
-187 FFFKLSDKKCTK
+187 VFFDLPQMKDFLENYLKDLTLQDPIKNKL
-199 FLNKWI
+199 NEWI
-205 YENNRLQ
+205 EDGL
-212 EEARNKIKEWLST
+212 KP
-225 DINNSSL
+225 
-232 IDWDISRDA
+232 WDISRDK
-241 PYFGFKIPDQ
+241 PYFGFEIPGEK
-251 TDKYFYV
+251 DKYFYV
-258 WLDAPIGYLAST
+258 WLDAPIGYLASA
-270 KNWAENNNIS
+270 KNWAENNNID
-280 MKDLWDQSSDY
+280 MKDLWDENSDY

-352 KYDGELL
+352 NYDGELL
-359 RYYFADKFNNTI
+359 RYYFADKFNNSI

-405 KNDCNLSVNLDENFI
+405 KNGNNLSANLDVDFI
-420 NKNSARI
+420 EKNLSMI
-427 NEVIEHY
+427 DEVIEHY

-443 KVIMKI
+443 KIIMKM

-472 VSTTA
+472 VSSTA

-482 VISILLSPVLPTITS
+482 VISILLNPVLPTITS
-497 RALAVFNEGSNNSF
+497 KALEVFNDSATNDF
-511 NNIGDYLVDT
+511 NNIKDYLVDT

-536 KINEEIEMENSNLIN
+536 KINEEIEMEDSNLIN

-585 NLGERT
+585 DLGERT

-596 KSAYSPENL
+596 KSAYDPESL

-633 SDDEGSIYLV
+633 SNDEGSIYLI

>member
-1 MKKYFVTSA
+1 MKSRKILVTSA
-10 LPYANGDLHLG
+10 LPYANGSIHIG
-21 HLVEYIQTDI
+21 HVLESVITDI
-31 WVRFNRLIGNEVVY
+31 WVRYQNINGNECLY
-45 ICADDAHGTPIMLKA
+45 FCADDTHGTPVMLKA
-60 ESEKI
+60 KELGI
-65 SPEELIEKTL
+65 DPEELIKRTREE
-75 DRHKNDFDCF
+75 H
-85 FIKFDNFYTTHSKEN
+85 IKSYSRFNINFDNFYTTHSDENKKYAEEIYEKCKEG
-100 EQLATSI
+100 
-107 YMKLVNENLI
+107 NLI
-117 EKKTIHQ
+117 FKKEIEQ
-124 FFDDEKLMFLP
+124 FYDSEEGLFLS
-135 DRYITGSCPK
+135 DRFIKGTCPK
-145 CKSSDQYGDSCD
+145 CGAEDQYGDGCSV
-157 KCGATY
+157 CGTTY
-163 SPTDLLNPKSV
+163 TPDDLLNPVSS
-174 LSGKTPIKKKTDH
+174 LSNSELTKKRTEHVFFDLPQMKDFLENYLKDLTLQDPIKN
-187 FFFKLSDKKCTK
+187 KL
-199 FLNKWI
+199 NEWI
-205 YENNRLQ
+205 EDGL
-212 EEARNKIKEWLST
+212 KP
-225 DINNSSL
+225 
-232 IDWDISRDA
+232 WDISRDK
-241 PYFGFKIPDQ
+241 PYFGFEIPGEK
-251 TDKYFYV
+251 DKYFYV
-258 WLDAPIGYLAST
+258 WLDAPIGYLASA
-270 KNWAENNNIS
+270 KNWAENNNMD
-280 MKDLWDQSSDY
+280 MKDLWGESSDY

-352 KYDGELL
+352 NYDGELL
-359 RYYFADKFNNTI
+359 RYYFADKFNNSI

-405 KNDCNLSVNLDENFI
+405 KNGNNLSANLDKDFI
-420 NKNSARI
+420 EKNLSMI
-427 NEVIEHY
+427 DEVIEHY

-443 KVIMKI
+443 KIIMKM

-472 VSTTA
+472 VSSTA

-482 VISILLSPVLPTITS
+482 VISILLNPVLPTITS
-497 RALAVFNEGSNNSF
+497 KALEVFNDSATNDF
-511 NNIGDYLVDT
+511 NNIKDYLVDT

-536 KINEEIEMENSNLIN
+536 KINEEIEMEDSNLIN

-585 NLGERT
+585 DLGERT

-596 KSAYSPENL
+596 KSAYDPESL

-633 SDDEGSIYLV
+633 SNDEGSIYLI

>member
-1 MKKYFVTSA
+1 MKSRKILVTSA
-10 LPYANGDLHLG
+10 LPYANGSIHIG
-21 HLVEYIQTDI
+21 HVLESVITDI
-31 WVRFNRLIGNEVVY
+31 WVRYQNINGNECLY
-45 ICADDAHGTPIMLKA
+45 FCADDTHGTPVMLKA
-60 ESEKI
+60 KELGI
-65 SPEELIEKTL
+65 DPEELIKRTREE
-75 DRHKNDFDCF
+75 H
-85 FIKFDNFYTTHSKEN
+85 IKSYSRFNINFDNFYTTHSDENKKYAEDIYQKCKEG
-100 EQLATSI
+100 
-107 YMKLVNENLI
+107 NLI
-117 EKKTIHQ
+117 FKKEIEQ
-124 FFDDEKLMFLP
+124 FYDSEEGLFLS
-135 DRYITGSCPK
+135 DRFIKGTCPK
-145 CKSSDQYGDSCD
+145 CGAEDQYGDGCSV
-157 KCGATY
+157 CGTTY
-163 SPTDLLNPKSV
+163 TPDDLLNPVSS
-174 LSGKTPIKKKTDH
+174 LSNSELTKKKTEH
-187 FFFKLSDKKCTK
+187 VFFDLPQMKDFLENYLKDLTLQDPIKNKL
-199 FLNKWI
+199 NEWI
-205 YENNRLQ
+205 EDGL
-212 EEARNKIKEWLST
+212 KP
-225 DINNSSL
+225 
-232 IDWDISRDA
+232 WDISRDK
-241 PYFGFKIPDQ
+241 PYFGFEIPGEK
-251 TDKYFYV
+251 DKYFYV
-258 WLDAPIGYLAST
+258 WLDAPIGYLASA
-270 KNWAENNNIS
+270 KNWAENNNMD
-280 MKDLWDQSSDY
+280 MKDLWGESSDY

-352 KYDGELL
+352 NYDGELL
-359 RYYFADKFNNTI
+359 RYYFADKFNNSI

-405 KNDCNLSVNLDENFI
+405 NNGNNLSANLDVDFI
-420 NKNSARI
+420 EKNLSMI
-427 NEVIEHY
+427 DEVIEHY

-443 KVIMKI
+443 KIIMKM

-472 VSTTA
+472 VSSTA

-482 VISILLSPVLPTITS
+482 VISILLNPVLPTITS
-497 RALAVFNEGSNNSF
+497 KALEVFNDSATNDF
-511 NNIGDYLVDT
+511 NNIKDYLVDT

-536 KINEEIEMENSNLIN
+536 KINEEIEMEDSNLIN

-585 NLGERT
+585 DLGERT

-596 KSAYSPENL
+596 KSAYDPESL

-633 SDDEGSIYLV
+633 SNDEGSIYLI

>member
-1 MKKYFVTSA
+1 MKSRKILVTSA
-10 LPYANGDLHLG
+10 LPYANGSIHIG
-21 HLVEYIQTDI
+21 HVLESVITDI
-31 WVRFNRLIGNEVVY
+31 WVRYQNINGNECLY
-45 ICADDAHGTPIMLKA
+45 FCADDTHGTPVMLKA
-60 ESEKI
+60 KELGI
-65 SPEELIEKTL
+65 DPEELIKRTREE
-75 DRHKNDFDCF
+75 H
-85 FIKFDNFYTTHSKEN
+85 IKSYSRFNINFDNFYTTHSDENKKYAEDIYQKCKEG
-100 EQLATSI
+100 
-107 YMKLVNENLI
+107 NLI
-117 EKKTIHQ
+117 FKKEIEQ
-124 FFDDEKLMFLP
+124 FYDSEEGLFLS
-135 DRYITGSCPK
+135 DRFIKGTCPK
-145 CKSSDQYGDSCD
+145 CGAEDQYGDGCSV
-157 KCGATY
+157 CGTTY
-163 SPTDLLNPKSV
+163 TPDDLLNPVSS
-174 LSGKTPIKKKTDH
+174 LSNSELTKKRTEHVFFDLPQMKDFLDNYLKDLTLQDPIKN
-187 FFFKLSDKKCTK
+187 KL
-199 FLNKWI
+199 NEWI
-205 YENNRLQ
+205 EDGL
-212 EEARNKIKEWLST
+212 KP
-225 DINNSSL
+225 
-232 IDWDISRDA
+232 WDISRDK
-241 PYFGFKIPDQ
+241 PYFGFEIPGEK
-251 TDKYFYV
+251 DKYFYV
-258 WLDAPIGYLAST
+258 WLDAPIGYLASA
-270 KNWAENNNIS
+270 KNWAENNNMD
-280 MKDLWDQSSDY
+280 MKDLWGESSDY

-352 KYDGELL
+352 NYDGELL
-359 RYYFADKFNNTI
+359 RYYFADKFNNSI

-405 KNDCNLSVNLDENFI
+405 KNGNNLSANLDVDFI
-420 NKNSARI
+420 EKNLSMI
-427 NEVIEHY
+427 DEVIEHY

-443 KVIMKI
+443 KIIMKM

-472 VSTTA
+472 VSSTA

-482 VISILLSPVLPTITS
+482 VISILLNPVLPTITS
-497 RALAVFNEGSNNSF
+497 KALEVFNDSATNDF
-511 NNIGDYLVDT
+511 NNIKDYLVDT

-536 KINEEIEMENSNLIN
+536 KINEEIKMEDSNLIN
-551 IKDFAKVE
+551 IKDFAKVD

-585 NLGERT
+585 DLGERT

-596 KSAYSPENL
+596 KSAYDPESL

-633 SDDEGSIYLV
+633 SNDEGSIYLI

>member
-1 MKKYFVTSA
+1 MKSRKILVTSA
-10 LPYANGDLHLG
+10 LPYANGSIHIG
-21 HLVEYIQTDI
+21 HVLESVITDI
-31 WVRFNRLIGNEVVY
+31 WVRYQNINGNECLY
-45 ICADDAHGTPIMLKA
+45 FCADDTHGTPVMLKA
-60 ESEKI
+60 KELGI
-65 SPEELIEKTL
+65 DPEELIKRTREE
-75 DRHKNDFDCF
+75 H
-85 FIKFDNFYTTHSKEN
+85 IKSYSRFNINFDNFYTTHSDENKKYAEDIYQKCKEG
-100 EQLATSI
+100 
-107 YMKLVNENLI
+107 NLI
-117 EKKTIHQ
+117 FKKEIEQ
-124 FFDDEKLMFLP
+124 FYDSEEGLFLS
-135 DRYITGSCPK
+135 DRFIKGTCPK
-145 CKSSDQYGDSCD
+145 CGTEDQYGDGCSV
-157 KCGATY
+157 CGTTY
-163 SPTDLLNPKSV
+163 TPDDLVNPVSS
-174 LSGKTPIKKKTDH
+174 LSNSELTKKKTEH
-187 FFFKLSDKKCTK
+187 VFFDLPQMKDFLENYLKDLTLQDPIKNKL
-199 FLNKWI
+199 NEWI
-205 YENNRLQ
+205 DDGL
-212 EEARNKIKEWLST
+212 KP
-225 DINNSSL
+225 
-232 IDWDISRDA
+232 WDISRDK
-241 PYFGFKIPDQ
+241 PYFGFEIPGEK
-251 TDKYFYV
+251 DKYFYV
-258 WLDAPIGYLAST
+258 WLDAPIGYLASA
-270 KNWAENNNIS
+270 KNWAENNNMD
-280 MKDLWDQSSDY
+280 MKDLWGESSDY

-330 TIDGEKMS
+330 TIGGEKMS

-352 KYDGELL
+352 NYDGELL
-359 RYYFADKFNNTI
+359 RYYFADKFNNSI

-405 KNDCNLSVNLDENFI
+405 KNGNNLSANLDVDFI
-420 NKNSARI
+420 EKNLSMI
-427 NEVIEHY
+427 DEVIEHY

-443 KVIMKI
+443 KIIMKM

-472 VSTTA
+472 VSSTA

-482 VISILLSPVLPTITS
+482 VISILLNPVLPTITS
-497 RALAVFNEGSNNSF
+497 KALEVFNDSATNDF
-511 NNIGDYLVDT
+511 NNIKDYLVDT

-536 KINEEIEMENSNLIN
+536 KINEEIEMEDSNLIN

-585 NLGERT
+585 DLGERT

-596 KSAYSPENL
+596 KSAYDPESL

-633 SDDEGSIYLV
+633 SNDEGSIYLI

>member
-1 MKKYFVTSA
+1 MKSRKILATSA
-10 LPYANGDLHLG
+10 LPYANGSIHIG
-21 HLVEYIQTDI
+21 HVLESVITDI
-31 WVRFNRLIGNEVVY
+31 WVRYQNINGNECLY
-45 ICADDAHGTPIMLKA
+45 FCADDTHGTPVMLKA
-60 ESEKI
+60 KELQME
-65 SPEELIEKTL
+65 PEELIKQIREE
-75 DRHKNDFDCF
+75 H
-85 FIKFDNFYTTHSKEN
+85 IKSYSKFNINFDNFYTTHS
-100 EQLATSI
+100 
-107 YMKLVNENLI
+107 NENREYAENIYNKCKEANLI
-117 EKKTIHQ
+117 FKKEIEQ
-124 FFDDEKLMFLP
+124 FYDSEEGLFLS
-135 DRYITGSCPK
+135 DRFIKGQCPK
-145 CKSSDQYGDSCD
+145 CGTKDQYGDGCSV
-157 KCGATY
+157 CGTTY
-163 SPTDLLNPKSV
+163 SPDDLINPVSS
-174 LSGKTPIKKKTDH
+174 LSNSKLTKKKTEH
-187 FFFKLSDKKCTK
+187 VFFDLPQMKDFLENYLKDITLQDPIKNKL
-199 FLNKWI
+199 NEWI
-205 YENNRLQ
+205 EDGL
-212 EEARNKIKEWLST
+212 KP
-225 DINNSSL
+225 
-232 IDWDISRDA
+232 WDISRDK
-241 PYFGFKIPDQ
+241 PYFGFEIPEEI
-251 TDKYFYV
+251 DKYFYV

-405 KNDCNLSVNLDENFI
+405 KNDCNLSVNLDENFF

>member
-1 MKKYFVTSA
+1 MKSRKILVTSA
-10 LPYANGDLHLG
+10 LPYANGSIHIG
-21 HLVEYIQTDI
+21 HVLESVITDI
-31 WVRFNRLIGNEVVY
+31 WVRYQNINGNECLY
-45 ICADDAHGTPIMLKA
+45 FCADDTHGTPVMLKA
-60 ESEKI
+60 KELGI
-65 SPEELIEKTL
+65 DPEELIKRTREE
-75 DRHKNDFDCF
+75 H
-85 FIKFDNFYTTHSKEN
+85 IKSYSRFNINFDNFYTTHSDENKKYAEDIYQKCKEG
-100 EQLATSI
+100 
-107 YMKLVNENLI
+107 NLI
-117 EKKTIHQ
+117 FKKEIEQ
-124 FFDDEKLMFLP
+124 FYDSEEGLFLS
-135 DRYITGSCPK
+135 DRFIKGTCPK
-145 CKSSDQYGDSCD
+145 CGAEDQYGDGCSV
-157 KCGATY
+157 CGTTY
-163 SPTDLLNPKSV
+163 TPDDLLNPVSS
-174 LSGKTPIKKKTDH
+174 LSNSELTKKKTEH
-187 FFFKLSDKKCTK
+187 VFFDLPQMKDFLENYLKDLTLQDPIKNKL
-199 FLNKWI
+199 NEWI
-205 YENNRLQ
+205 EDGL
-212 EEARNKIKEWLST
+212 KP
-225 DINNSSL
+225 
-232 IDWDISRDA
+232 WDISRDK
-241 PYFGFKIPDQ
+241 PYFGFEIPGEK
-251 TDKYFYV
+251 DKYFYV
-258 WLDAPIGYLAST
+258 WLDAPIGYLASA
-270 KNWAENNNIS
+270 KNWAENNNMD
-280 MKDLWDQSSDY
+280 MKDLWGESSDY

-352 KYDGELL
+352 NYDGELL
-359 RYYFADKFNNTI
+359 RYYFADKFNNSI

-405 KNDCNLSVNLDENFI
+405 KNGNSLSANLDEDFI
-420 NKNSARI
+420 EKNLSMI
-427 NEVIEHY
+427 DEVIEHY

-443 KVIMKI
+443 KIIMKM

-472 VSTTA
+472 VSSTA

-482 VISILLSPVLPTITS
+482 VISILLNPVLPTITS
-497 RALAVFNEGSNNSF
+497 KALEVFNDSATNDF
-511 NNIGDYLVDT
+511 NNIKDYLVDT

-536 KINEEIEMENSNLIN
+536 KINEEIEMEDSNLIN

-585 NLGERT
+585 DLGERT

-596 KSAYSPENL
+596 KSAYDPESL

-633 SDDEGSIYLV
+633 SNDEGSIYLI

>member
-1 MKKYFVTSA
+1 MKSRKILVTSA
-10 LPYANGDLHLG
+10 LPYANGSIHIG
-21 HLVEYIQTDI
+21 HVLESVITDI
-31 WVRFNRLIGNEVVY
+31 WVRYQNINGNECLY
-45 ICADDAHGTPIMLKA
+45 FCADDTHGTPVMLKA
-60 ESEKI
+60 KELGI
-65 SPEELIEKTL
+65 DPEELIKRTREE
-75 DRHKNDFDCF
+75 H
-85 FIKFDNFYTTHSKEN
+85 IKSYSTFNINFDNFYTTHSDENKKYAEDIYQKCKEG
-100 EQLATSI
+100 
-107 YMKLVNENLI
+107 NLI
-117 EKKTIHQ
+117 FKKEIEQ
-124 FFDDEKLMFLP
+124 FYDSEEGLFLS
-135 DRYITGSCPK
+135 DRFIKGTCPK
-145 CKSSDQYGDSCD
+145 CGAEDQYGDGCSV
-157 KCGATY
+157 CGTTY
-163 SPTDLLNPKSV
+163 TPDELLNPVSS
-174 LSGKTPIKKKTDH
+174 LSNSELTKKRTEHVFFDLPQMKDFLENYLKDLTLQDPIKN
-187 FFFKLSDKKCTK
+187 KL
-199 FLNKWI
+199 NEWI
-205 YENNRLQ
+205 EDGL
-212 EEARNKIKEWLST
+212 KP
-225 DINNSSL
+225 
-232 IDWDISRDA
+232 WDISRDK
-241 PYFGFKIPDQ
+241 PYFGFEIPGEK
-251 TDKYFYV
+251 DKYFYV
-258 WLDAPIGYLAST
+258 WLDAPIGYLASA
-270 KNWAENNNIS
+270 KNWAENNNMD
-280 MKDLWDQSSDY
+280 MKDLWGESSDY

-352 KYDGELL
+352 NYDGELL
-359 RYYFADKFNNTI
+359 RYYFADKFNNSI

-405 KNDCNLSVNLDENFI
+405 KNGNSLSANLDEDFI
-420 NKNSARI
+420 EKNLSMI
-427 NEVIEHY
+427 DEVIEHY

-443 KVIMKI
+443 KIIMKM

-472 VSTTA
+472 VSSTA

-482 VISILLSPVLPTITS
+482 VISILLNPVLPTITS
-497 RALAVFNEGSNNSF
+497 KALEVFNDSATNDF
-511 NNIGDYLVDT
+511 NNIKDYLVDT

-536 KINEEIEMENSNLIN
+536 KINEEIEMEDSNLIN

-585 NLGERT
+585 DLGERT

-596 KSAYSPENL
+596 KSAYDPESL

-633 SDDEGSIYLV
+633 SNDEGSIYLI

>member
-1 MKKYFVTSA
+1 MKSRKILVTSA
-10 LPYANGDLHLG
+10 LPYANGSIHIG
-21 HLVEYIQTDI
+21 HVLESVITDI
-31 WVRFNRLIGNEVVY
+31 WVRYQNINGNECLY
-45 ICADDAHGTPIMLKA
+45 FCADDTHGTPVMLKA
-60 ESEKI
+60 KELGI
-65 SPEELIEKTL
+65 DPEELIKRTREE
-75 DRHKNDFDCF
+75 H
-85 FIKFDNFYTTHSKEN
+85 IKSYSRFNINFDNFYTTHSDENKKYAEDIYQKCKEG
-100 EQLATSI
+100 
-107 YMKLVNENLI
+107 NLI
-117 EKKTIHQ
+117 FKKEIEQ
-124 FFDDEKLMFLP
+124 FYDSEEGLFLS
-135 DRYITGSCPK
+135 DRFIKGTCPK
-145 CKSSDQYGDSCD
+145 CGAEDQYGDGCSV
-157 KCGATY
+157 CGTTY
-163 SPTDLLNPKSV
+163 TPDDLLNPVSS
-174 LSGKTPIKKKTDH
+174 LSNSELTKKRTEHVFFDLPQMKDFLENYLKDLTLQDPIKN
-187 FFFKLSDKKCTK
+187 KL
-199 FLNKWI
+199 NEWI
-205 YENNRLQ
+205 EDGL
-212 EEARNKIKEWLST
+212 KP
-225 DINNSSL
+225 
-232 IDWDISRDA
+232 WDISRDK
-241 PYFGFKIPDQ
+241 PYFGFEIPGEK
-251 TDKYFYV
+251 DKYFYV
-258 WLDAPIGYLAST
+258 WLDAPIGYLASA
-270 KNWAENNNIS
+270 KNWAENNNMD
-280 MKDLWDQSSDY
+280 MKDLWGESSDY

-352 KYDGELL
+352 NYDGELL
-359 RYYFADKFNNTI
+359 RYYFADKFNNSI

-405 KNDCNLSVNLDENFI
+405 KNGNNLSSNLDVDFI
-420 NKNSARI
+420 EKNLSMI
-427 NEVIEHY
+427 DEVIEHY

-443 KVIMKI
+443 KIIMKM

-472 VSTTA
+472 VSSTA

-482 VISILLSPVLPTITS
+482 VISILLNPVLPTITS
-497 RALAVFNEGSNNSF
+497 KALEVFNDSATNDF
-511 NNIGDYLVDT
+511 NNIKDYLVDT

-536 KINEEIEMENSNLIN
+536 KINEEIEMEDSNLIN

-585 NLGERT
+585 DLGERT

-596 KSAYSPENL
+596 KSAYDPESL

-633 SDDEGSIYLV
+633 SNDEGSIYLI

>member
-1 MKKYFVTSA
+1 MKSRKILVTSA
-10 LPYANGDLHLG
+10 LPYANGSIHIG
-21 HLVEYIQTDI
+21 HVLESVITDI
-31 WVRFNRLIGNEVVY
+31 WVRYQNINGNECLY
-45 ICADDAHGTPIMLKA
+45 FCADDTHGTPVMLKA
-60 ESEKI
+60 KELGI
-65 SPEELIEKTL
+65 DPEELIKRTREE
-75 DRHKNDFDCF
+75 H
-85 FIKFDNFYTTHSKEN
+85 IKSYSRFNINFDNFYTTHSDENKKYAEDIYQKCKEG
-100 EQLATSI
+100 
-107 YMKLVNENLI
+107 NLI
-117 EKKTIHQ
+117 FKKEIEQ
-124 FFDDEKLMFLP
+124 FYDSEEGLFLS
-135 DRYITGSCPK
+135 DRFIKGTCPK
-145 CKSSDQYGDSCD
+145 CGAEDQYGDGCSV
-157 KCGATY
+157 CGTTY
-163 SPTDLLNPKSV
+163 TPDDLLNPVSS
-174 LSGKTPIKKKTDH
+174 LSNSELTKKKTEH
-187 FFFKLSDKKCTK
+187 VFFDLPQMKDFLENYLKDLTLQDPIKNKL
-199 FLNKWI
+199 NEWI
-205 YENNRLQ
+205 EDGL
-212 EEARNKIKEWLST
+212 KP
-225 DINNSSL
+225 
-232 IDWDISRDA
+232 WDISRDK
-241 PYFGFKIPDQ
+241 PYFGFEIPGEK
-251 TDKYFYV
+251 DKYFYV
-258 WLDAPIGYLAST
+258 WLDAPIGYLASA
-270 KNWAENNNIS
+270 KNWAENNNMD
-280 MKDLWDQSSDY
+280 MKDLWGESSDY

-352 KYDGELL
+352 NYDGELL
-359 RYYFADKFNNTI
+359 RYYFADKFNNSI

-405 KNDCNLSVNLDENFI
+405 KNGNNLSANLDVDFI
-420 NKNSARI
+420 EKNLSMI
-427 NEVIEHY
+427 DEVIEHY

-443 KVIMKI
+443 KIIMKM

-472 VSTTA
+472 VSSTA

-482 VISILLSPVLPTITS
+482 VISILLNPVLPTITS
-497 RALAVFNEGSNNSF
+497 KALEVFNDSAANDF
-511 NNIGDYLVDT
+511 NNIKDYLVDT

-536 KINEEIEMENSNLIN
+536 KINEEIEMEDSNLIN

-585 NLGERT
+585 DLGERT

-596 KSAYSPENL
+596 KSAYDPESL

-633 SDDEGSIYLV
+633 SNDEGSIYLI

>member
-1 MKKYFVTSA
+1 MKSRKILVTSA
-10 LPYANGDLHLG
+10 LPYANGSIHIG
-21 HLVEYIQTDI
+21 HVLESVITDI
-31 WVRFNRLIGNEVVY
+31 WVRYQNINGNECLY
-45 ICADDAHGTPIMLKA
+45 FCADDTHGTPVMLKA
-60 ESEKI
+60 KELGI
-65 SPEELIEKTL
+65 DPEELIKRTREE
-75 DRHKNDFDCF
+75 H
-85 FIKFDNFYTTHSKEN
+85 IKSYSRFNINFDNFYTTHSDENKKYAEDIYQKCKEG
-100 EQLATSI
+100 
-107 YMKLVNENLI
+107 NLI
-117 EKKTIHQ
+117 FKKEIEQ
-124 FFDDEKLMFLP
+124 FYDSEEGLFLS
-135 DRYITGSCPK
+135 DRFIKGTCPK
-145 CKSSDQYGDSCD
+145 CGAEDQYGDGCSV
-157 KCGATY
+157 CGTTY
-163 SPTDLLNPKSV
+163 TPDDLLNPVSS
-174 LSGKTPIKKKTDH
+174 LSNSELTKKRTEHVFFDLPQMKDFLENYLKDLTLQDPIKN
-187 FFFKLSDKKCTK
+187 KL
-199 FLNKWI
+199 NEWI
-205 YENNRLQ
+205 EDGL
-212 EEARNKIKEWLST
+212 KP
-225 DINNSSL
+225 
-232 IDWDISRDA
+232 WDISRDK
-241 PYFGFKIPDQ
+241 PYFGFEIPGEK
-251 TDKYFYV
+251 DKYFYV
-258 WLDAPIGYLAST
+258 WLDAPIGYLASA
-270 KNWAENNNIS
+270 KNWAENNNMD
-280 MKDLWDQSSDY
+280 MKDLWGESSDY

-352 KYDGELL
+352 NYDGELL
-359 RYYFADKFNNTI
+359 RYYFADKFNNSI

-405 KNDCNLSVNLDENFI
+405 KNGNNLSANLDVDFI
-420 NKNSARI
+420 EKNLSMI
-427 NEVIEHY
+427 DEVIEHY

-443 KVIMKI
+443 KIIMKM

-472 VSTTA
+472 VSSTA

-482 VISILLSPVLPTITS
+482 VISILLNPVLPTITS
-497 RALAVFNEGSNNSF
+497 KALEVFNDSATNDF
-511 NNIGDYLVDT
+511 NNIKDYLVDT

-536 KINEEIEMENSNLIN
+536 KINEEIEMEDSNLIN

-585 NLGERT
+585 DLGERT

-596 KSAYSPENL
+596 KSAYDPEGL

-633 SDDEGSIYLV
+633 SNDEGSIYLI

>member
-1 MKKYFVTSA
+1 MKSRKILVTSA
-10 LPYANGDLHLG
+10 LPYANGSIHIG
-21 HLVEYIQTDI
+21 HVLESVITDI
-31 WVRFNRLIGNEVVY
+31 WVRYQNINGNECLY
-45 ICADDAHGTPIMLKA
+45 FCADDTHGTPVMLKA
-60 ESEKI
+60 KELGI
-65 SPEELIEKTL
+65 DPEELIKRTREE
-75 DRHKNDFDCF
+75 H
-85 FIKFDNFYTTHSKEN
+85 IKSYSRFNINFDNFYTTHSDENKKYAEDIYQKCKEG
-100 EQLATSI
+100 
-107 YMKLVNENLI
+107 NLI
-117 EKKTIHQ
+117 FKKEIEQ
-124 FFDDEKLMFLP
+124 FYDSEEGLFLS
-135 DRYITGSCPK
+135 DRFIKGTCPK
-145 CKSSDQYGDSCD
+145 CGAEDQYGDGCSV
-157 KCGATY
+157 CGTTY
-163 SPTDLLNPKSV
+163 TPDDLLNPVSS
-174 LSGKTPIKKKTDH
+174 LSNSELTKKRTEHVFFDLPQMKDFLENYLKDLTLQDPIKN
-187 FFFKLSDKKCTK
+187 KL
-199 FLNKWI
+199 NEWI
-205 YENNRLQ
+205 EDGL
-212 EEARNKIKEWLST
+212 KP
-225 DINNSSL
+225 
-232 IDWDISRDA
+232 WDISRDK
-241 PYFGFKIPDQ
+241 PYFGFEIPGEK
-251 TDKYFYV
+251 DKYFYV
-258 WLDAPIGYLAST
+258 WLDAPIGYLASA
-270 KNWAENNNIS
+270 KNWAENNNMD
-280 MKDLWDQSSDY
+280 MKDLWGESSDY

-352 KYDGELL
+352 NYDGELL
-359 RYYFADKFNNTI
+359 RYYFADKFNNSI

-405 KNDCNLSVNLDENFI
+405 KNGNNLSANLDVDFI
-420 NKNSARI
+420 EKNLSMI
-427 NEVIEHY
+427 DEVIEHY

-443 KVIMKI
+443 KIIMKM

-472 VSTTA
+472 VSSTA

-482 VISILLSPVLPTITS
+482 VISILLNPVLPTITS
-497 RALAVFNEGSNNSF
+497 KALEVFNDSATNDFENMN
-511 NNIGDYLVDT
+511 DYLVDT

-536 KINEEIEMENSNLIN
+536 KINEEIEMEDSNLIN

-585 NLGERT
+585 DLGERT

-596 KSAYSPENL
+596 KSAYDPESL

-633 SDDEGSIYLV
+633 SNDEGSIYLI

>member
-1 MKKYFVTSA
+1 MKSRKILVTSA
-10 LPYANGDLHLG
+10 LPYANGSIHIG
-21 HLVEYIQTDI
+21 HVLESVITDI
-31 WVRFNRLIGNEVVY
+31 WVRYQKINGNECLY
-45 ICADDAHGTPIMLKA
+45 FCADDTHGTPVMLKA
-60 ESEKI
+60 KELEVE
-65 SPEELIEKTL
+65 PEELIKKT
-75 DRHKNDFDCF
+75 RQEH
-85 FIKFDNFYTTHSKEN
+85 IKSYSRFNINFDNFYTTHSDENKEYA
-100 EQLATSI
+100 EDI
-107 YMKLVNENLI
+107 YKKCKEANLI
-117 EKKTIHQ
+117 FKKEIEQ
-124 FFDDEKLMFLP
+124 FYDSEEGLFLS
-135 DRYITGSCPK
+135 DRFIKGQCPK
-145 CKSSDQYGDSCD
+145 CGAEDQYGDGCSV
-157 KCGATY
+157 CGTTY
-163 SPTDLLNPKSV
+163 SPDDLINPFSS
-174 LSGKTPIKKKTDH
+174 LSNSELIKKKTEH
-187 FFFKLSDKKCTK
+187 VFFDLPQMKDFLEDYLKDLTLQDPIKNKL
-199 FLNKWI
+199 NEWI
-205 YENNRLQ
+205 EDGL
-212 EEARNKIKEWLST
+212 KP
-225 DINNSSL
+225 
-232 IDWDISRDA
+232 WDISRDK
-241 PYFGFKIPDQ
+241 PYFGFEIPGEE
-251 TDKYFYV
+251 DKYFYV
-258 WLDAPIGYLAST
+258 WLDAPIGYLASA
-270 KNWAENNNIS
+270 KNWAEKNNMN
-280 MKDLWDQSSDY
+280 MQDLWDQTSDY

-338 KSNGTFINADDFAE
+338 KSNGTFINADDFTE

-405 KNDCNLSVNLDENFI
+405 KNDNNLSATLDEDFI
-420 NKNSARI
+420 QKNLSRTE
-427 NEVIEHY
+427 EVIEHY
-434 ENLNLSKSV
+434 ENLNLSKAV
-443 KVIMKI
+443 KIIMKM

-458 ENEPWKSSE
+458 ENEPWKSNN

-497 RALAVFNEGSNNSF
+497 KALEMFNESSKNDL
-511 NNIGDYLVDT
+511 NNIRDYLVDI

-536 KINEEIEMENSNLIN
+536 KINEEIEMEDSNLIN

-585 NLGERT
+585 DLGERT

-596 KSAYSPENL
+596 KSAYDPENL

-633 SDDEGSIYLV
+633 SDDDGSIYLI

>member
-1 MKKYFVTSA
+1 MKSRKILVTSA
-10 LPYANGDLHLG
+10 LPYANGSIHIG
-21 HLVEYIQTDI
+21 HVLESVITDI
-31 WVRFNRLIGNEVVY
+31 WVRYQNINGNECLY
-45 ICADDAHGTPIMLKA
+45 FCADDTHGTPVMLKA
-60 ESEKI
+60 KELGI
-65 SPEELIEKTL
+65 DPEELIKRTREE
-75 DRHKNDFDCF
+75 H
-85 FIKFDNFYTTHSKEN
+85 IKSYSRFNINFDNFYTTHSDENKKYAEDIYQKCKEG
-100 EQLATSI
+100 
-107 YMKLVNENLI
+107 NLI
-117 EKKTIHQ
+117 FKKEIEQ
-124 FFDDEKLMFLP
+124 FYDSEEGLFLS
-135 DRYITGSCPK
+135 DRFIKGTCPK
-145 CKSSDQYGDSCD
+145 CGAEDQYGDGCSV
-157 KCGATY
+157 CGTTY
-163 SPTDLLNPKSV
+163 TPDDLLNPVSS
-174 LSGKTPIKKKTDH
+174 LSNSELTKKRTEHVFFDLPQMIDFLENYLKDLTLQDPIKN
-187 FFFKLSDKKCTK
+187 KL
-199 FLNKWI
+199 NEWI
-205 YENNRLQ
+205 EDGL
-212 EEARNKIKEWLST
+212 KP
-225 DINNSSL
+225 
-232 IDWDISRDA
+232 WDISRDK
-241 PYFGFKIPDQ
+241 PYFGFEIPGEK
-251 TDKYFYV
+251 DKYFYV
-258 WLDAPIGYLAST
+258 WLDAPIGYLASA
-270 KNWAENNNIS
+270 KNWAENNNMD
-280 MKDLWDQSSDY
+280 MKDLWGESSDY

-352 KYDGELL
+352 NYDGELL
-359 RYYFADKFNNTI
+359 RYYFADKFNNSI

-405 KNDCNLSVNLDENFI
+405 KNGNNLSANLDVDFI
-420 NKNSARI
+420 EKNLSMI
-427 NEVIEHY
+427 DEVIEHY

-443 KVIMKI
+443 KIIMKM

-472 VSTTA
+472 VSSTA

-482 VISILLSPVLPTITS
+482 VISILLNPVLPTITS
-497 RALAVFNEGSNNSF
+497 KALEVFNDSATNDF
-511 NNIGDYLVDT
+511 NNIKDYLVNT

-536 KINEEIEMENSNLIN
+536 KINEEIEMEDSNLIN

-585 NLGERT
+585 DLGERT

-596 KSAYSPENL
+596 KSAYDPESL

-633 SDDEGSIYLV
+633 SNDEGSIYLI

>member
-1 MKKYFVTSA
+1 MISRKILVTSA
-10 LPYANGDLHLG
+10 LPYANGSIHIG
-21 HLVEYIQTDI
+21 HVLESVITDI
-31 WVRFNRLIGNEVVY
+31 WVRYQNLNGNECLY
-45 ICADDAHGTPIMLKA
+45 FCADDTHGTPVMLKA
-60 ESEKI
+60 KELGIES
-65 SPEELIEKTL
+65 EELIKLTREE
-75 DRHKNDFDCF
+75 H
-85 FIKFDNFYTTHSKEN
+85 IKSYSKFNINFDNFYTTHSDENKKYAEDIYQKCKEG
-100 EQLATSI
+100 
-107 YMKLVNENLI
+107 NLI
-117 EKKTIHQ
+117 FKKEIEQ
-124 FFDDEKLMFLP
+124 FYDSEEGLFLS
-135 DRYITGSCPK
+135 DRFIKGTCPK
-145 CKSSDQYGDSCD
+145 CAAEDQYGDGCSV
-157 KCGATY
+157 CGTTY
-163 SPTDLLNPKSV
+163 SPDDLVNPVSS
-174 LSGKTPIKKKTDH
+174 LSNSELIKKKTEH
-187 FFFKLSDKKCTK
+187 VFFDLPQMKEFLENYLKDLTLQDPIKNKL
-199 FLNKWI
+199 NEWI
-205 YENNRLQ
+205 EDGL
-212 EEARNKIKEWLST
+212 KP
-225 DINNSSL
+225 
-232 IDWDISRDA
+232 WDISRDK
-241 PYFGFKIPDQ
+241 PYFGFEIPGEK
-251 TDKYFYV
+251 DKYFYV
-258 WLDAPIGYLAST
+258 WLDAPIGYLASA
-270 KNWAENNNIS
+270 KNWADNNNID
-280 MKDLWDQSSDY
+280 MKDLWDENSDY

-352 KYDGELL
+352 NYDGELL
-359 RYYFADKFNNTI
+359 RYYFADKFNNSI

-405 KNDCNLSVNLDENFI
+405 KNNNSLSANLDVDFI
-420 NKNSARI
+420 KI
-427 NEVIEHY
+427 NLAKIDEVIEHY

-443 KVIMKI
+443 KIIMKM

-472 VSTTA
+472 VSSTA

-482 VISILLSPVLPTITS
+482 VISILLNPVLPTITS
-497 RALAVFNEGSNNSF
+497 KALEIFNESSKNDF
-511 NNIGDYLVDT
+511 NNIKDYLVDT

-536 KINEEIEMENSNLIN
+536 KINEEIEMEDSNLIN

-585 NLGERT
+585 DLGERT

-596 KSAYSPENL
+596 KSAYDPENL

-633 SDDEGSIYLV
+633 SDDEGSIYLI

>member
-1 MKKYFVTSA
+1 MKSRKILVTSA
-10 LPYANGDLHLG
+10 LPYANGSIHIG
-21 HLVEYIQTDI
+21 HVLESVITDI
-31 WVRFNRLIGNEVVY
+31 WVRYQNINGNECLY
-45 ICADDAHGTPIMLKA
+45 FCADDTHGTPVMLKA
-60 ESEKI
+60 KELGI
-65 SPEELIEKTL
+65 DPEELIKRTREE
-75 DRHKNDFDCF
+75 H
-85 FIKFDNFYTTHSKEN
+85 IKSYSRFNINFDNFYTTHSDENKKYAEEIYEKCKEG
-100 EQLATSI
+100 
-107 YMKLVNENLI
+107 NLI
-117 EKKTIHQ
+117 FKKEIEQ
-124 FFDDEKLMFLP
+124 FYDSEEGLFLS
-135 DRYITGSCPK
+135 DRFIKGTCPK
-145 CKSSDQYGDSCD
+145 CGAEDQYGDGCSV
-157 KCGATY
+157 CGTTY
-163 SPTDLLNPKSV
+163 TPDDLLNPVSS
-174 LSGKTPIKKKTDH
+174 LSNSELTKKRTEHVFFDLPQMKDFLENYLKDLTLQDPIKN
-187 FFFKLSDKKCTK
+187 KL
-199 FLNKWI
+199 NEWI
-205 YENNRLQ
+205 EDGL
-212 EEARNKIKEWLST
+212 KP
-225 DINNSSL
+225 
-232 IDWDISRDA
+232 WDISRDK
-241 PYFGFKIPDQ
+241 PYFGFEIPGEK
-251 TDKYFYV
+251 DKYFYV
-258 WLDAPIGYLAST
+258 WLDAPIGYLASA
-270 KNWAENNNIS
+270 KNWAENNNMD
-280 MKDLWDQSSDY
+280 MKDLWGESSDY

-352 KYDGELL
+352 NYDGELL
-359 RYYFADKFNNTI
+359 RYYFADKFNNSI

-405 KNDCNLSVNLDENFI
+405 KNGNNLSANLDVDFVE
-420 NKNSARI
+420 KNLSMI
-427 NEVIEHY
+427 DEVIEHY

-443 KVIMKI
+443 KIIMKM

-472 VSTTA
+472 VSSTA

-482 VISILLSPVLPTITS
+482 VISILLNPVLPTITS
-497 RALAVFNEGSNNSF
+497 KALEVFNDSATNDF
-511 NNIGDYLVDT
+511 NNIKDYLVDT

-536 KINEEIEMENSNLIN
+536 KINEEIEMEDSNLIN

-585 NLGERT
+585 DLGERT

-596 KSAYSPENL
+596 KSAYDPESL

-633 SDDEGSIYLV
+633 SNDEGSIYLI

>member
-1 MKKYFVTSA
+1 MKSRKILVTSA
-10 LPYANGDLHLG
+10 LPYANGSIHIG
-21 HLVEYIQTDI
+21 HVLESVITDI
-31 WVRFNRLIGNEVVY
+31 WVRYQNINGNECLY
-45 ICADDAHGTPIMLKA
+45 FCADDTHGTPVMLKA
-60 ESEKI
+60 KELGI
-65 SPEELIEKTL
+65 DPEELIKRTREE
-75 DRHKNDFDCF
+75 H
-85 FIKFDNFYTTHSKEN
+85 IKSYSRFNINFDNFYTTHSDENKKYAEDIYQKCKEG
-100 EQLATSI
+100 
-107 YMKLVNENLI
+107 NLI
-117 EKKTIHQ
+117 FKKEIEQ
-124 FFDDEKLMFLP
+124 FYDSEEGLFLS
-135 DRYITGSCPK
+135 DRFIKGTCPK
-145 CKSSDQYGDSCD
+145 CGAEDQYGDGCSV
-157 KCGATY
+157 CGTTY
-163 SPTDLLNPKSV
+163 TPDDLLNPVSS
-174 LSGKTPIKKKTDH
+174 LSNSELTKKRTEHVFFDLPQMKDFLENYLKDLTLQDPIKN
-187 FFFKLSDKKCTK
+187 KL
-199 FLNKWI
+199 NEWI
-205 YENNRLQ
+205 EDGL
-212 EEARNKIKEWLST
+212 KP
-225 DINNSSL
+225 
-232 IDWDISRDA
+232 WDISRDK
-241 PYFGFKIPDQ
+241 PYFGFEIPGEK
-251 TDKYFYV
+251 DKYFYV
-258 WLDAPIGYLAST
+258 WLDAPIGYLASA
-270 KNWAENNNIS
+270 KNWAENNNMD
-280 MKDLWDQSSDY
+280 MKDLWGESSDY

-352 KYDGELL
+352 NYDGELL
-359 RYYFADKFNNTI
+359 RYYFADKFNNSI

-405 KNDCNLSVNLDENFI
+405 KNGNNLSVNLDVDFI
-420 NKNSARI
+420 EKNLSMI
-427 NEVIEHY
+427 DEVIEHY

-443 KVIMKI
+443 KIIMKM

-472 VSTTA
+472 VSSTA

-482 VISILLSPVLPTITS
+482 VISILLNPVLPTITS
-497 RALAVFNEGSNNSF
+497 KALEVFNNSATNDF
-511 NNIGDYLVDT
+511 NNIKDYLVDT

-536 KINEEIEMENSNLIN
+536 KINEEIEMEDSNLIN
-551 IKDFAKVE
+551 IKDFAKIE

-585 NLGERT
+585 DLGERT

-596 KSAYSPENL
+596 KSAYDPESL

-633 SDDEGSIYLV
+633 SNDEGSIYLI

>member
-1 MKKYFVTSA
+1 MKSRKILVTSA
-10 LPYANGDLHLG
+10 LPYANGSIHIG
-21 HLVEYIQTDI
+21 HVLESVITDI
-31 WVRFNRLIGNEVVY
+31 WVRYQNINGNECLY
-45 ICADDAHGTPIMLKA
+45 FCADDTHGTPVMLKA
-60 ESEKI
+60 KELGI
-65 SPEELIEKTL
+65 DPEELIKRTREE
-75 DRHKNDFDCF
+75 H
-85 FIKFDNFYTTHSKEN
+85 IKSYSRFNINFDNFYTTHSDENKKYAEDIYQKCKEG
-100 EQLATSI
+100 
-107 YMKLVNENLI
+107 NLI
-117 EKKTIHQ
+117 FKKEIEQ
-124 FFDDEKLMFLP
+124 FYDSEEGLFLS
-135 DRYITGSCPK
+135 DRFIKGTCPK
-145 CKSSDQYGDSCD
+145 CGAEDQYGDGCSV
-157 KCGATY
+157 CGTTY
-163 SPTDLLNPKSV
+163 TPDDLLNPVSS
-174 LSGKTPIKKKTDH
+174 LSNSELTKKKTEH
-187 FFFKLSDKKCTK
+187 VFFDLPQMKDFLENYLKDLTLQDPIKNKL
-199 FLNKWI
+199 NEWI
-205 YENNRLQ
+205 EDGL
-212 EEARNKIKEWLST
+212 KP
-225 DINNSSL
+225 
-232 IDWDISRDA
+232 WDISRDK
-241 PYFGFKIPDQ
+241 PYFGFEIPGEK
-251 TDKYFYV
+251 DKYFYV
-258 WLDAPIGYLAST
+258 WLDAPIGYLASA
-270 KNWAENNNIS
+270 KNWAENNNMD
-280 MKDLWDQSSDY
+280 MKDLWGESSDY

-330 TIDGEKMS
+330 TIGGEKMS

-352 KYDGELL
+352 NYDGELL
-359 RYYFADKFNNTI
+359 RYYFADKFNNSI

-405 KNDCNLSVNLDENFI
+405 KNGNNLSANLDVDFI
-420 NKNSARI
+420 EKNLSMI
-427 NEVIEHY
+427 DEVIEHY

-443 KVIMKI
+443 KIIMKM

-472 VSTTA
+472 VSSTA

-482 VISILLSPVLPTITS
+482 VISILLNPVLPTITS
-497 RALAVFNEGSNNSF
+497 KALEVFNDNAANDF
-511 NNIGDYLVDT
+511 NNIKDYLVDT

-536 KINEEIEMENSNLIN
+536 KINEEIEMEDSNLIN

-585 NLGERT
+585 DLGERT

-596 KSAYSPENL
+596 KSAYDPESL

-633 SDDEGSIYLV
+633 SNDEGSIYLI

>member
-1 MKKYFVTSA
+1 MKSRKILVTSA
-10 LPYANGDLHLG
+10 LPYANGSIHIG
-21 HLVEYIQTDI
+21 HVLESVITDI
-31 WVRFNRLIGNEVVY
+31 WVRYQKINDNECLY
-45 ICADDAHGTPIMLKA
+45 FCADDTHGTPVMLKA
-60 ESEKI
+60 KELEVE
-65 SPEELIEKTL
+65 PEELIKKT
-75 DRHKNDFDCF
+75 REEH
-85 FIKFDNFYTTHSKEN
+85 IKSYSRFNINFDNFYTTHSDENKKYAEEIYKKCKE
-100 EQLATSI
+100 A
-107 YMKLVNENLI
+107 NLI
-117 EKKTIHQ
+117 FKKEIEQ
-124 FFDDEKLMFLP
+124 FYDSEEGLFLS
-135 DRYITGSCPK
+135 DRFIKGQCPK
-145 CKSSDQYGDSCD
+145 CGAEDQYGDGCSV
-157 KCGATY
+157 CGTTY
-163 SPTDLLNPKSV
+163 SPDDLINPFSS
-174 LSGKTPIKKKTDH
+174 LSNSELIKKKTEH
-187 FFFKLSDKKCTK
+187 IFFDLPQMKGFLEDYLKDLTLQDPIKNKL
-199 FLNKWI
+199 NEWI
-205 YENNRLQ
+205 EDGL
-212 EEARNKIKEWLST
+212 KP
-225 DINNSSL
+225 
-232 IDWDISRDA
+232 WDISRDK
-241 PYFGFKIPDQ
+241 PYFGFEIPGEE
-251 TDKYFYV
+251 DKYFYV
-258 WLDAPIGYLAST
+258 WLDAPIGYLASA
-270 KNWAENNNIS
+270 KNWAEKNNMN
-280 MKDLWDQSSDY
+280 MQDLWDQTSDY

-330 TIDGEKMS
+330 TINGEKMS

-405 KNDCNLSVNLDENFI
+405 KNDNNLSAILDEDFI
-420 NKNSARI
+420 QKNLSRTE
-427 NEVIEHY
+427 EVIEHY
-434 ENLNLSKSV
+434 ENLNLSKAV
-443 KVIMKI
+443 KIIMKM

-458 ENEPWKSSE
+458 ENEPWKSNN
-467 EKAVE
+467 EKAFE
-472 VSTTA
+472 ISTTA

-497 RALAVFNEGSNNSF
+497 KALEMFNESSKNDL
-511 NNIGDYLVDT
+511 NNIRDCLVDI

-536 KINEEIEMENSNLIN
+536 KINEEIEMEDSNLIN

-585 NLGERT
+585 DLGKRT

-596 KSAYSPENL
+596 KSAYDPENL

-633 SDDEGSIYLV
+633 SDDDGSIYLI

>member
-1 MKKYFVTSA
+1 MKSRKILVTSA
-10 LPYANGDLHLG
+10 LPYANGSIHIG
-21 HLVEYIQTDI
+21 HVLESVITDI
-31 WVRFNRLIGNEVVY
+31 WVRYQNINGNECLY
-45 ICADDAHGTPIMLKA
+45 FCADDTHGTPVMLKA
-60 ESEKI
+60 KELGI
-65 SPEELIEKTL
+65 DPEELIKRTREE
-75 DRHKNDFDCF
+75 H
-85 FIKFDNFYTTHSKEN
+85 IKSYSRFNINFDNFYTTHSDENKKYAEDIYQKCKEG
-100 EQLATSI
+100 
-107 YMKLVNENLI
+107 NLI
-117 EKKTIHQ
+117 FKKEIEQ
-124 FFDDEKLMFLP
+124 FYDSEEGLFLS
-135 DRYITGSCPK
+135 DRFIKGTCPK
-145 CKSSDQYGDSCD
+145 CGAEDQYGDGCSV
-157 KCGATY
+157 CGTTY
-163 SPTDLLNPKSV
+163 TPDDLLNPVSS
-174 LSGKTPIKKKTDH
+174 LSNSELTKKRTEHVFFDLPQMKDFLENYLKDLTLQDPIKN
-187 FFFKLSDKKCTK
+187 KL
-199 FLNKWI
+199 NEWI
-205 YENNRLQ
+205 EDGL
-212 EEARNKIKEWLST
+212 KP
-225 DINNSSL
+225 
-232 IDWDISRDA
+232 WDISRDK
-241 PYFGFKIPDQ
+241 PYFGFEIPGEK
-251 TDKYFYV
+251 DKYFYV
-258 WLDAPIGYLAST
+258 WLDAPIGYLASA
-270 KNWAENNNIS
+270 KNWAENNNMD
-280 MKDLWDQSSDY
+280 MKDLWGESSDY

-352 KYDGELL
+352 NYDGELL
-359 RYYFADKFNNTI
+359 RYYFADKFNNSI

-405 KNDCNLSVNLDENFI
+405 KNGNNLSANLDVDFI
-420 NKNSARI
+420 EKNLSMI
-427 NEVIEHY
+427 DEVIEHY

-443 KVIMKI
+443 KIIMKM

-472 VSTTA
+472 VSSTA

-482 VISILLSPVLPTITS
+482 VISILLNPVLPTITS
-497 RALAVFNEGSNNSF
+497 KALEVFNDNAANDF
-511 NNIGDYLVDT
+511 NNIKDYLVDT

-536 KINEEIEMENSNLIN
+536 KINEEIEMEDSNLIN

-572 EADKLIKLHLDVG
+572 EADKLIKLYLDVG
-585 NLGERT
+585 DLGERT

-596 KSAYSPENL
+596 KSAYDPESL

-633 SDDEGSIYLV
+633 SNDEGSIYLI
-643 SPDEGAKP
+643 SPDDGAKP

>member
-1 MKKYFVTSA
+1 MKSRKILVTSA
-10 LPYANGDLHLG
+10 LPYANGSIHIG
-21 HLVEYIQTDI
+21 HVLESVITDI
-31 WVRFNRLIGNEVVY
+31 WVRYQNINGNECLY
-45 ICADDAHGTPIMLKA
+45 FCADDTHGTPVMLKA
-60 ESEKI
+60 KELGI
-65 SPEELIEKTL
+65 DPEELIKRTREE
-75 DRHKNDFDCF
+75 H
-85 FIKFDNFYTTHSKEN
+85 IKSYSRFNINFDNFYTTHSDENKKYAEEIYEKCKEG
-100 EQLATSI
+100 
-107 YMKLVNENLI
+107 NLI
-117 EKKTIHQ
+117 FKKEIEQ
-124 FFDDEKLMFLP
+124 FYDSEEGLFLS
-135 DRYITGSCPK
+135 DRFIKGTCPK
-145 CKSSDQYGDSCD
+145 CGAEDQYGDGCSV
-157 KCGATY
+157 CGTTY
-163 SPTDLLNPKSV
+163 TPDDLLNPVSS
-174 LSGKTPIKKKTDH
+174 LSNSELTKKRTEHVFFDLPQMKDFLENYLKDLTLQDPIKN
-187 FFFKLSDKKCTK
+187 KL
-199 FLNKWI
+199 NEWI
-205 YENNRLQ
+205 EDGL
-212 EEARNKIKEWLST
+212 KP
-225 DINNSSL
+225 
-232 IDWDISRDA
+232 WDISRDK
-241 PYFGFKIPDQ
+241 PYFGFEIPGEK
-251 TDKYFYV
+251 DKYFYV
-258 WLDAPIGYLAST
+258 WLDAPIGYLASA
-270 KNWAENNNIS
+270 KNWAENNNMD
-280 MKDLWDQSSDY
+280 MKDLWGESSDY

-352 KYDGELL
+352 NYDGELL
-359 RYYFADKFNNTI
+359 RYYFADKFNNSI

-405 KNDCNLSVNLDENFI
+405 KNGDNLSANLDVDFI
-420 NKNSARI
+420 EKNLSMI
-427 NEVIEHY
+427 DEVIEHY

-443 KVIMKI
+443 KIIMKM

-472 VSTTA
+472 VSSTA

-482 VISILLSPVLPTITS
+482 VISILLNPVLPTITS
-497 RALAVFNEGSNNSF
+497 KALEVFNDSATNDF
-511 NNIGDYLVDT
+511 NNIRDCLVDT

-536 KINEEIEMENSNLIN
+536 KINEEIEMEDSNLIN

-585 NLGERT
+585 DLGERT

-596 KSAYSPENL
+596 KSAYDPESL

-633 SDDEGSIYLV
+633 SNDEGSIYLI

>member
-1 MKKYFVTSA
+1 MKSRKILVTSA
-10 LPYANGDLHLG
+10 LPYANGSIHIG
-21 HLVEYIQTDI
+21 HVLESVITDI
-31 WVRFNRLIGNEVVY
+31 WVRYQNINGNECLY
-45 ICADDAHGTPIMLKA
+45 FCADDTHGTPVMLKA
-60 ESEKI
+60 KELGI
-65 SPEELIEKTL
+65 DPEELIKRTREE
-75 DRHKNDFDCF
+75 H
-85 FIKFDNFYTTHSKEN
+85 IKSYSRFNINFDNFYTTHSDENKKYAEDIYQKCKEG
-100 EQLATSI
+100 
-107 YMKLVNENLI
+107 NLI
-117 EKKTIHQ
+117 FKKEIEQ
-124 FFDDEKLMFLP
+124 FYDSEEGLFLS
-135 DRYITGSCPK
+135 DRFIKGTCPK
-145 CKSSDQYGDSCD
+145 CGAEDQYGDGCSV
-157 KCGATY
+157 CGTTY
-163 SPTDLLNPKSV
+163 TPDDLLNPVSS
-174 LSGKTPIKKKTDH
+174 LSNSELTKKRTEHVFFDLPQMKDFLENYLKDLTLQDPIKN
-187 FFFKLSDKKCTK
+187 KL
-199 FLNKWI
+199 NEWI
-205 YENNRLQ
+205 EDGL
-212 EEARNKIKEWLST
+212 KP
-225 DINNSSL
+225 
-232 IDWDISRDA
+232 WDISRDK
-241 PYFGFKIPDQ
+241 PYFGFEIPGEK
-251 TDKYFYV
+251 DKYFYV
-258 WLDAPIGYLAST
+258 WLDAPIGYLASA
-270 KNWAENNNIS
+270 KNWAENNNID
-280 MKDLWDQSSDY
+280 MKDLWGESSDY

-352 KYDGELL
+352 NYDGELL
-359 RYYFADKFNNTI
+359 RYYFADKFNNSI

-405 KNDCNLSVNLDENFI
+405 KNGNNLSANLDEDFI
-420 NKNSARI
+420 EKNLSMI
-427 NEVIEHY
+427 DEVIEHY

-443 KVIMKI
+443 KIIMKM

-472 VSTTA
+472 VSSTA

-482 VISILLSPVLPTITS
+482 VISILLNPVLPTITS
-497 RALAVFNEGSNNSF
+497 KALEVFNDSATNDF
-511 NNIGDYLVDT
+511 NNIKDYLVDT

-536 KINEEIEMENSNLIN
+536 KINEEIEMEDSNLIN

-585 NLGERT
+585 DLGERT

-596 KSAYSPENL
+596 KSAYDPESL

-633 SDDEGSIYLV
+633 SNDEGSIYLI